1 MKVRLSLLT
10 RKVFALIIAT
20 SMSIPTNVFAS
31 EPEPQNYEEDSSIM
45 GLAQNET
52 TEDVKAAEIDST
64 KLVESKDY
72 LIDMKATL
80 DESLTKIDYEI
91 RLKRKNPLAEGED
104 KDLSLSLVAMPNIN
118 SLRLVS
124 ASAIDANKENDL
136 AVETSDDELNSLI
149 LKNKAHDEIIYKIS
163 ADIREAKD
171 GRNYD
176 LAIGLADD
184 NDEVLTYKLIA
195 KEEDL
200 DDGENTT
207 KTIKLEQSDA
217 NNLTATY
224 KEEGILGGIFA
235 KYDQIEWTDFL
246 ANDTDDVKELDY
258 KLNPD
263 QNQITDETKIRLDYY
278 KMGPEGFVIN
288 KEFSQEID
296 FAEKINFEIPKA
308 YLARLSLSTKVD
320 KKNTHIASYQLNNRE
335 IKNPIYIEGSEEE
348 NKEEG
353 EDPAPAPTENQ
364 TPAADKTPSEENDA
378 PASQAEKEDKK
389 DPSEE
394 EEDPADKLS
403 ALLLNRDSL
412 EARLKNESRLT
423 EAMAKTVDEITSRL
437 YAYDK
442 DQIYWEDL
450 LNYTKAI
457 AQRDKLEEADLR
469 EIIGDLIT
477 GLNKETYKV
486 ANINIDE
493 IIRFVYPQEKENP
506 ENQENKPEEPTNLE
520 KADKELK
527 EALADKSKGIEEI
540 QALLDSFEKKYKLTR
555 EDQEKL
561 MTANNDAIN
570 ALVEKDR
577 EENTRFNNLR
587 QLPQGNSDSF
597 EGKKFKLKTKMQ
609 VKATS
614 GWPIP
619 SGWYFDVNLGPYLK
633 EDKGQPLNDLYNN
646 GQLIATAQFMKLGN
660 DTVIR
665 YTYVRKV
672 TQPIDLNI
680 DQNLEF
686 DAKAIGNQNP
696 ITLNI
701 KVAPKN
707 NPVQNLYPITV
718 YKDTPSPV
726 TSEYVVKDEGE
737 TKSGTYPYQ
746 LDWRTTS
753 QKLKDNKGKVIDKLV
768 DLDKSRLTGAY
779 VEWDIEVDTDK
790 LVDPKNPLEF
800 NNLNLTV
807 FGSANQGLTNIY
819 YKASKNKDDLE
830 TTDGYIS
837 STNLGEL
844 LSQNS
849 QISKADLGQK
859 LVDNKPEGNKLY
871 IKVKA
876 TIDPDQVHETYS
888 IGFRLNPDK
897 NYIDGLLQDILN
909 KYNSIPTPLKW
920 LKGVKEA
927 RRFAEV
933 PFNLVETNIPATF
946 LGLTDRFTNERFY
959 YDNTRTIVANRK
971 SDTKVDWY
979 ALDLIRRGESQDP
992 ALDNPDFDRN
1002 NGKDKKTIRAK
1013 KVYYLPLKDGGYRR
1027 TTQAGDVV
1035 LQNGQYF
1042 PGTIVSYE
1050 YPNHSG
1056 KRDDTY
1062 NFRPNLKD
1070 KKKFNIDESYD
1081 YEGGRVN
1088 LFTEKI
1094 SAQDLAKGYIA
1105 YIESPYPIMRI
1116 NRNFDMVSCFNDR
1129 VNAPVYTGNTKIF
1142 LDKHEDV
1149 SGDYLLNRL
1158 NESIGNQSG
1167 TYSLKNYLAGNT
1179 YDGVSLNHNGDLS
1192 QGQAMEEL
1200 MKKIY
1205 FYGEEVKKEYSKD
1218 NNNQVMHRLIESSMY
1233 QRVIHHFTDGKSL
1246 EKDYFDAPSSYNVD
1260 EWKVPHTLSGTR
1272 QTYPKT
1278 GWDGSFEGK
1287 DDDRKTD
1294 QGLRKLKDNET
1305 QIGNYPPVQ
1314 STQYEM
1320 AQKLYNKVIASYREG
1335 NDWND
1340 DKADS
1345 VKLVFYS
1352 HTDEGK
1358 YQELI
1363 AGRVMAPI
1371 EIDKYKKGGEKL
1383 KDAKFRFTNID
1394 TGEKKEWTSTDDDK
1408 AHKLYL
1414 RPGKYKVQEM
1424 KAPKGYQKIQD
1435 FDIEVIR
1442 KEIHPDD
1449 GRYDAKKLPSI
1460 HVNDGF
1466 ETEVSIDQK
1475 TVPKDT
1481 DGKKPLVVLDEDNKI
1496 KVKVT
1501 NIEDNLGKLEFIK
1514 RNKFIKLDG
1523 AEFRLRKIE
1532 ASDLADAKNK
1542 FKDPSKLTYDSKY
1555 DKTEKG
1561 NIGEF
1566 KFDHIPAGFYVLEET
1581 KVPEGYEKAPLYLIE
1596 AKEITDAN
1604 QKKKV
1609 QVSFVQEYKE
1619 VANEKGE
1626 KEAKI
1631 EDANLE
1637 TEKAKRDGKT
1647 VDLPIIRNKTKKT
1660 EIKFRKVRT
1669 ENLGTDKE
1677 HLGLGDAKFR
1687 LMSLKMVDGDFYL
1700 EEAYTDNSKKTE
1712 PPRATVDGQQ
1722 AEGGGYITFKD
1733 LKVGEYLLEEL
1744 EAPKGYKKTNLY
1756 GWKLVV
1762 SLDKDGNFTHKLY
1775 EVPKAKAGENQD
1787 KIFNSNKLKEV
1798 EISNI
1803 IKGHEKVDAYQ
1814 IGNEARTI
1822 DIDFKKYKG
1831 KIVEKDGK
1839 TEVEATEVNEKL
1851 LGKDNKPVS
1860 FNLYNSD
1867 FYGAII
1873 GEKDEKGNFKPINKE
1888 PIIQDDKGIF
1898 HLGGLEFGGYYILRE
1913 TNPPKDY
1920 NKADDILL
1928 KVEAE
1933 AIANEGHMKV
1943 IVRDPNTNAK
1953 TDIHSVFKGV
1963 VDFLEKEQLG
1973 KFSIKKVG
1981 NAIGYTDKNG
1991 NPIRVGLRRAYF
2003 RLYTANENYEIE
2015 YKDKDKKYPKEYIQK
2030 VTPGVPIT
2038 KDDGKGGQTGK
2049 SPKEIEEEAP
2059 NQGIVTF
2066 DQLKPGHY
2074 VLEEFRGPA
2083 GYERDPNPWY
2093 ILVERDGTV
2102 KKYRDNPSKTRNP
2115 KQMDYSA
2122 HAPRYRMAGLD
2133 LSEPLQFNRLMAAPT
2148 ESYLQELE
2156 YDASSDDLN
2165 IKVWAS
2171 EVDTKNGKRT
2181 INFSISPKAK
2191 ASQETEEQIIGNKIQ
2206 LVFVIDRS
2214 KDASELTNKNNP
2226 SGPTLDKNINKLIT
2240 DIVDKAKKS
2249 NASIDA
2255 TFIQYDNATNSIVG
2269 GVNQDLLALDESISD
2284 TQPYTMTTPSNPNG
2298 ENVTIKDYLGKIGVK
2313 KRVANNIDGNDRLA
2327 KNRDTYY
2334 NQITNTNEAYDKRIF
2349 INISNFIST
2358 GAKTFR
2364 DKNEGNRIKYQ
2375 AAEIIWQFRN
2385 KAKPVHFDTWMS
2397 HIDLYSGLNSEYTN
2411 YMANNTANDPSGN
2424 ILSDH
2429 FKFFRNDDY
2438 NNNGRGQNVSKDF
2451 FDNNI
2456 LTDDNFIKER
2466 KIIEKPSDE
2475 YLVKDASL
2483 NATLRNQINL
2493 LETSAT
2499 IGSTNLDP
2507 ITSKSGTNDSIKL
2520 DNINLKKGETLDFSY
2535 TIDLKDTTEFDEVYP
2550 INASIKFVNDGKESS
2565 ISSVYPSTNSE
2576 ISTKKIKEDTPTPDP
2591 PTPDPGTQEGHK
2603 VNTSSTGGGSI
2614 SASPQNNVK
2623 PGTEVTITI
2632 TPNPGKKLAELLI
2645 NGDPAEVDGS
2655 TCTFEMPDRDV
2666 NVEASFI
2673 DENTPHPTGEMILKA
2688 NFIYSNQK
2696 DGIDN
2701 SKDEPKGSPG
2711 TVELFV
2717 NKRQGLVDNWVKVPN
2732 SKRDAP
2738 YKGTLEYKGL
2748 DLDSDYK
2755 LVYTRDTEIAGGWG
2769 SETVSEY
2776 RFDSRDVKENN
2787 TVIVNISNGNLTE
2800 IFNHDET
2807 GFRIPLRITKVNEN
2821 KAALTG
2827 SQFKARKLVNGERVP
2842 IYEKKEDGTYVD
2854 TGKTGFPK
2862 YYDEKFDGV
2871 SEATGKPGDNYFR
2884 ELTPGIYELEEIKTP
2899 DNTYR
2904 PPKDKNGNDMKWYFK
2919 VVINKEKVPR
2929 DANYMDITF
2938 DFEHTFSENDD
2949 FNIGITEAEKKELIG
2964 KTIKGFKK
2972 GDPDFARY
2980 IEEVKDDGRSDPARP
2995 DAPYKWIHDARV
3007 TNYKNKTKLNFFKKD
3022 KASYQNIG
3030 GAEFSLR
3037 KAKLDKDGKLVF
3049 ENNKPAYEKETT
3061 KGADGLDL
3069 TPEQLDSMRV
3079 QPYDEKEKFA
3089 KAISNDQLGV
3099 EFTNIGEGTYILEEI
3114 KPANGFKPTDSF
3126 LAITFTEDEKGS
3138 WKQEVKGYEKNEQG
3152 IYQEMSD
3159 TNKFFSKNTK
3169 GEFVSVN
3176 NEKAYIDL
3184 KFQKI
3189 EGKKAKVKEGDKI
3202 VEKEV
3207 PVESAD
3213 FKLTQVDK
3221 DGKKIE
3227 GGYEKTIYSY
3237 SNSNFEFRYLPIGR
3251 YKLQET
3257 RAITKFEKPDPWFF
3271 NVDQDSTTHKL
3282 KLVFE
3287 SDPDGKLDESIGFKT
3302 KQNGDP
3308 DYDDDGNLQDI
3319 KIRNYSKTNF
3329 SFKKFSS
3336 DLDDKGNKKP
3346 LKDAYF
3352 RLTKVR
3358 FSMDEKAKAYEYY
3371 GEDDNA
3377 TLKKYTNGK
3386 KVTEY
3391 TTEGN
3396 VQKFTYDNKEYK
3408 YDENNNLISVGGQ
3421 TPTEEDKKVKPDAI
3435 SNATGK
3441 YSALRRSQSSGKVDF
3456 QNLGEGIY
3464 QLEEVGIPEGY
3475 QSNTKQFK
3483 WIFKVEKTDDGL
3495 QIVRTYKDKDGKELN
3510 VEEEYFKKYEPTY
3523 YTDVYSKKFK
3533 DNSNVKGDGIK
3544 SPYEITNTKTT
3555 TDLKWKKIG
3564 STEKTNVITKDTKF
3578 VLLKT
3583 SDNPGDI
3590 DSDNKETVKKVISGQ
3605 SEFPPYQV
3613 ESDSGVFEIK
3623 DLAKGVYVL
3632 IETKAPDGYE
3642 IMTRKIVIKVYEDA
3656 KGVIKKAFYEVDQ
3669 NGNLVKE
3676 ATSFENLRTTNV
3688 NSQTIVDTKP
3698 EDTFYVINKP
3708 KEYFLLTKGYL
3719 DDKDKFTHITKGKLD
3734 LKLYPENK
3742 DDRNTYQTYSQSIN
3756 LDTDKEPNRNDP
3768 AYKFSIDGIRQ
3779 QMVEYKKGEITYI
3792 LEETSAPDGFVKT
3805 TNKYKIKFVYTNN
3818 KFYVKLM
3825 GVEVNGQVVNET
3837 DDKKPIPSEGLNIYN
3852 GDGETQSSIL
3862 HIVNTKAE
3870 VVFTKIGKYKVEE
3883 NGKLVDKETKLKD
3896 VEFYLEKQDPDDI
3909 QKENQGYYPLTANM
3923 EMIKPRKNDDGT
3935 TTYYYISKKTGEEV
3949 KVKNYDPE
3957 KITDPP
3963 VGIYK
3968 SDEDGKFKITNL
3980 TDGYYRVIEPKPAT
3994 DENGKDYMKVN
4005 GPIKTF
4011 KVVDGRVKIYTVDK
4025 DNKTIEKEVDGTSEA
4040 TVTHI
4045 INQKPGKGEFTLT
4058 KEDEDGGK
4066 LDGVEFT
4073 LYKTDGETQVGEKQ
4087 TTNSN
4092 GEIKFTGLPYGYYWL
4107 KETKTKDG
4115 FILDTKKKLIS
4126 LGGDKKWDV
4135 PGRKED
4141 VWKAIKFEGK
4151 QDELVSTADTPNKDT
4166 VYPNKAEGIFA
4177 KFNFKIDEKA
4187 DIKPGDYFTIKF
4199 SDNVDLDGINKN
4211 NSDKGQKGDQ
4221 YFDIIG
4227 PAGLLAKAEV
4237 NPDRRSITYI
4247 FTEYVKDYKPNS
4259 MSMFLQLFPNRRKVD
4274 HKQDIE
4280 VTADIGHNT
4289 DPTNPNYS
4297 NYHYSD
4303 SITIDYRGKNEKIG
4317 YNGYQNPDSDIS
4329 SYMLRLNPD
4338 GKTFTAILY
4347 LNPRNREMLGKTLSF
4362 TTDEDILVNDNLS
4375 VKTYIKNGAGSH
4387 PSSGNIDGWEDG
4399 DLPDSYDIYEED
4411 SDGKLKVRSDLSLIT
4426 DKGDEYNWYP
4436 TKTWTESLEV
4446 NPYYGYDYSQYDYN
4460 YGRYRYYKYVTKDN
4474 RDDKITRKIDIPTR
4488 YLNRKGD
4495 SKTATYVIEIK
4506 GELNKNAK
4514 SLKTRADETHYN
4526 YRTQNRTTYKDSY
4539 KSYFETWSQFFNPG
4553 ASGNVSKEIKLVNFK
4568 NKIEFAKVDGGVLSN
4583 VVDKT
4588 EENSQKLKDLGIG
4601 LPLKG
4606 AEFKLVKDGTD
4617 VDKSTRTSDDNGIFS
4632 WEGLA
4637 PGTYQVIETKSPDD
4651 TKYDLPKDAIS
4662 TFKVDENGNIVEIKN
4677 NKQILENY
4685 RKAEIKIRKT
4695 DQDGNTLDGAEFLLT
4710 ATGKQ
4715 KYTANIGTKQ
4725 ADNTILFDKLPAGT
4739 YTLTEEKAPQGYTK
4753 SKTVWNLEVTKD
4765 GKVKWT
4771 NSFDDTNDMKKVSV
4785 NTYSGDADK
4794 ENLKSEILGID
4805 TDSKT
4810 FRQKITIKARS
4821 SELEKARLILDS
4833 VNTDLILSQTNTKVR
4848 LVQASGDTII
4858 EPDNSS
4864 YTVEINNGNTP
4875 NLTLRIAPPY
4885 REEKKNNPVGS
4896 SSGNTSEEN
4905 KNDADAV
4912 REYILIV
4919 DMPYK
4924 DNARIGAKATYDV
4937 GQVDKETGKVTF
4949 GTEDIKT
4956 VLDKY
4961 VAKSSTLTPSA
4972 ETVNMKVYENKY
4984 LARDINLLITDI
4996 GNIKKPSIYFQKVDE
5011 TTKEALQGA
5020 EFELQQ
5026 KQKDGKYLPIK
5037 KDGTVV
5043 TPAGTTPTDKLI
5055 AKYGTDG
5062 KFSFENIPDG
5072 EYRVYE
5078 TKAPDGYSLMDRVA
5092 FRFKVEKGKIYE
5104 LDKHDDKVAAKLLKV
5119 NGEENSDK
5127 YRIKITNKKAE
5138 YPYTG
5143 GPGTW
5148 IGYTLAGLA
5157 VMLGGVFIYFK
5168 RQARLAQ

>member
-31 EPEPQNYEEDSSIM
+31 QPEPQSYEEDSSIM
-45 GLAQNET
+45 GLAQNKTKE
-52 TEDVKAAEIDST
+52 EIKPAEINSS
-64 KLVESKDY
+64 KQVETNTY
-72 LIDMKATL
+72 LIDMRATL
-80 DESLTKIDYEI
+80 DDSLTKIDYTI

-124 ASAIDANKENDL
+124 ASSKDADKESEL
-136 AVETSDDELNSLI
+136 AVDTSDDDLNSLI
-149 LKNKAHDEIIYKIS
+149 LKSKAHDEIIYKIS

-184 NDEVLTYKLIA
+184 NEEVLTYKLIA

-200 DDGENTT
+200 VEGDDTT
-207 KTIKLEQSDA
+207 KTIKLEESDA

-224 KEEGILGGIFA
+224 KQEGILGGIFA

-246 ANDTDDVKELDY
+246 ANDTDDVKEFDY
-258 KLNPD
+258 DINPD
-263 QNQITDETKIRLDYY
+263 QNQITDESKIRLDYY
-278 KMGPEGFVIN
+278 KMSSNGFVIN

-308 YLARLSLSTKVD
+308 YLARLSLSTRVD
-320 KKNTHIASYQLNNRE
+320 KKNTHIASYSLNNRE

-348 NKEEG
+348 NKEGE
-353 EDPAPAPTENQ
+353 EDPAPAPTEN
-364 TPAADKTPSEENDA
+364 PASAPDKAPSKANDDPANKEKEENDKE
-378 PASQAEKEDKK
+378 PSQ
-389 DPSEE
+389 SQEE
-394 EEDPADKLS
+394 EEPAEKLS
-403 ALLLNRDSL
+403 ALLLNKDSL

-423 EAMAKTVDEITSRL
+423 DAMAKTVDEITARL
-437 YAYDK
+437 YSYDK

-450 LNYTKAI
+450 LNFIKAI
-457 AQRDKLEEADLR
+457 AQRDKLEKTDLR
-469 EIIGDLIT
+469 EIIESLIT

-493 IIRFVYPQEKENP
+493 IIEFVYPQEKENP
-506 ENQENKPEEPTNLE
+506 ESPENKEEPTNLE

-540 QALLDSFEKKYKLTR
+540 QALLSSFEEKYKLSR

-561 MTANNDAIN
+561 MTANNDAIT
-570 ALVEKDR
+570 ALVAKDR
-577 EENTRFNNLR
+577 EENFRPNVLAD
-587 QLPQGNSDSF
+587 QSDSF
-597 EGKKFKLKTKMQ
+597 AGKKFNLKTTMQ
-609 VKATS
+609 VKAS
-614 GWPIP
+614 PAWPIP
-619 SGWYFDVNLGPYLK
+619 SGWYFDVNLGPYLR
-633 EDKGQPLNDLYNN
+633 EDWGQQLKDLSHPEL
-646 GQLIATAQFMKLGN
+646 GLVATARMLRIGN
-660 DTVIR
+660 NNVIR

-672 TQPIDLNI
+672 TKSIDLNI
-680 DQNLEF
+680 DQALEF
-686 DAKAIGNQNP
+686 DAKAIGDQNP

-718 YKDTPSPV
+718 YENTPSPV
-726 TSEYVVKDEGE
+726 TSEYVVKDEGQ
-737 TKSGTYPYQ
+737 TQSGTYPYQ

-753 QKLKDNKGKVIDKLV
+753 QKLKDNNGKVIDKLV
-768 DLDKSRLTGAY
+768 DLDKSKLTGAY

-790 LVDPKNPLEF
+790 LVDPNNELKF
-800 NNLNLTV
+800 DNLNLTV

-819 YKASKNKDDLE
+819 YKASKNPADLE
-830 TTDGYIS
+830 TTEGYIS

-849 QISKADLGQK
+849 QISKNDLGK
-859 LVDNKPEGNKLY
+859 KLY

-888 IGFRLNPDK
+888 IGFRINPDT
-897 NYIDGLLQDILN
+897 NYIDKLLKEYQDKLD
-909 KYNSIPTPLKW
+909 KIPTPIKW

-946 LGLTDRFTNERFY
+946 LGLTDRFTNEKFY
-959 YDNTRTIVANRK
+959 YDNTRTITAIRK
-971 SDTKVDWY
+971 SDAKVDWY
-979 ALDLIRRGESQDP
+979 ALDLIRRGESQNP

-1002 NGKDKKTIRAK
+1002 NGEAKRNIKAK

-1056 KRDDTY
+1056 GRDDTY
-1062 NFRPNLKD
+1062 NFRPDLKD

-1094 SAQDLAKGYIA
+1094 SDKDLATGYLA
-1105 YIESPYPIMRI
+1105 YTENPYPIMRI

-1129 VNAPVYTGNTKIF
+1129 VNAPVYTGNTKVF

-1149 SGDYLLNRL
+1149 SGDYLITRL
-1158 NESIGNQSG
+1158 NESHGRP
-1167 TYSLKNYLAGNT
+1167 TDDYSLKSYLGGAT

-1205 FYGEEVKKEYSKD
+1205 FYGEEVKKEYSKA
-1218 NNNQVMHRLIESSMY
+1218 NNNEEMHRLIESSMY
-1233 QRVIHHFTDGKSL
+1233 QRVIHHFTDGKDL
-1246 EKDYFDAPSSYNVD
+1246 KDDYFQAPSSYNID
-1260 EWKVPHTLSGTR
+1260 DWKVEHTLSGTR

-1278 GWDGSFEGK
+1278 GWDGSFAGS
-1287 DDDRKTD
+1287 DKTRRINNEP
-1294 QGLRKLKDNET
+1294 GAPRKLKDNET
-1305 QIGNYPPVQ
+1305 RIRNYPPVQ
-1314 STQYEM
+1314 STQYDM
-1320 AQKLYNKVIASYREG
+1320 AQALYKKVIASYKEG
-1335 NDWND
+1335 NDWNT

-1371 EIDKYKKGGEKL
+1371 EIDKYKKDGTKL
-1383 KDAKFRFTNID
+1383 ADAKFRFTNID
-1394 TGEKKEWTSTDDDK
+1394 TGEWKEWTSTDDDK

-1424 KAPKGYQKIQD
+1424 DAPKGYQKIQD

-1442 KEIHPDD
+1442 KEIYPDD
-1449 GRYDAKKLPSI
+1449 GRYDAKKLPRI

-1466 ETEVSIDQK
+1466 ETEVSIDQN

-1481 DGKKPLVVLDEDNKI
+1481 DGKTPLVVLDKDNKI

-1532 ASDLADAKNK
+1532 AKDLDDAKTK
-1542 FKDPSKLTYDSKY
+1542 FKDPSKLTYDPKY

-1566 KFDHIPAGFYVLEET
+1566 KFEQIPTGFYVLEET
-1581 KVPEGYEKAPLYLIE
+1581 KVPAGYEKAPLYLIE
-1596 AKEITDAN
+1596 AKEIRDASD
-1604 QKKKV
+1604 KKKV
-1609 QVSFVQEYKE
+1609 EVSFVQEYKE
-1619 VANEKGE
+1619 VTNEKGE

-1631 EDANLE
+1631 ADANLE
-1637 TEKAKRDGKT
+1637 KEKATRDGKT
-1647 VDLPIIRNKTKKT
+1647 VYLPIIRNKAKKT

-1669 ENLGTDKE
+1669 EHLGTDKE

-1700 EEAYTDNSKKTE
+1700 EEAYTDNSTKTT
-1712 PPRATVDGQQ
+1712 PPRDKVDGQQ

-1744 EAPKGYKKTNLY
+1744 EAPKGYKKTELY

-1762 SLDKDGNFTHKLY
+1762 SLDEKGNFTHKLY
-1775 EVPKAKAGENQD
+1775 EVPKAEAGENQD
-1787 KIFNSNKLKEV
+1787 KIFNSKDLRKV

-1814 IGNEARTI
+1814 IGNKSRTI
-1822 DIDFKKYKG
+1822 DIDFKKYTG
-1831 KIVEKDGK
+1831 KIVDKDGK
-1839 TEVEATEVNEKL
+1839 TEVEATEVNKKL
-1851 LGKDNKPVS
+1851 YGKDGKPVS

-1873 GEKDEKGNFKPINKE
+1873 GDKDSSGNFIPINKE
-1888 PIIQDDKGIF
+1888 PIIQDENGLF
-1898 HLGGLEFGGYYILRE
+1898 HLKDLEFGGYYILRE

-1953 TDIHSVFKGV
+1953 TDFHSVFKGV
-1963 VDFLEKEQLG
+1963 VDFLEDEKLG

-1981 NAIGYTDKNG
+1981 NAIGYTDDGK
-1991 NPIRVGLRRAYF
+1991 PIRVGLRRAYF
-2003 RLYTANENYEIE
+2003 RLYTADKNYNIL
-2015 YKDKDKKYPKEYIQK
+2015 KNGDYPKEYIQK
-2030 VTPGVPIT
+2030 VTPGDPIT
-2038 KDDGKGGQTGK
+2038 EDDGKGGQKGK
-2049 SPKEIEEEAP
+2049 DPDKLPP
-2059 NQGIVTF
+2059 NQGIITF
-2066 DQLKPGHY
+2066 DQLKPGYY

-2115 KQMDYSA
+2115 KQMDYSS

-2133 LSEPLQFNRLMAAPT
+2133 LFAPIQFNRLMAAPRSDGLEIGKEIIPKSVQAGNVEYTIENTKNAQLYGGT
-2148 ESYLQELE
+2148 EVTTSVKELGGGVFE
-2156 YDASSDDLN
+2156 VKIDLKN
-2165 IKVWAS
+2165 KS
-2171 EVDTKNGKRT
+2171 ERYFDTKPYFDFTFNDDFNFKANSTLSWYGDISNAPTTRWHTAYNPDTKKIGIESGKPAIKKGQT
-2181 INFSISPKAK
+2181 YSIKFEVQAK
-2191 ASQETEEQIIGNKIQ
+2191 SDLVTGVYDIIGNITYKH
-2206 LVFVIDRS
+2206 DS
-2214 KDASELTNKNNP
+2214 NKN
-2226 SGPTLDKNINKLIT
+2226 TT
-2240 DIVDKAKKS
+2240 TQT
-2249 NASIDA
+2249 IDPPR
-2255 TFIQYDNATNSIVG
+2255 IRVKTNEPVISYREG
-2269 GVNQDLLALDESISD
+2269 YEDEII
-2284 TQPYTMTTPSNPNG
+2284 PMTTETRNDPNLEIG
-2298 ENVTIKDYLGKIGVK
+2298 ETRTEPGHNGK
-2313 KRVANNIDGNDRLA
+2313 KRTYYKYEQINGNDTGKKEIDTA
-2327 KNRDTYY
+2327 KGN
-2334 NQITNTNEAYDKRIF
+2334 NGVEIITNMKP
-2349 INISNFIST
+2349 
-2358 GAKTFR
+2358 
-2364 DKNEGNRIKYQ
+2364 
-2375 AAEIIWQFRN
+2375 EII
-2385 KAKPVHFDTWMS
+2385 
-2397 HIDLYSGLNSEYTN
+2397 
-2411 YMANNTANDPSGN
+2411 
-2424 ILSDH
+2424 
-2429 FKFFRNDDY
+2429 Y
-2438 NNNGRGQNVSKDF
+2438 N
-2451 FDNNI
+2451 
-2456 LTDDNFIKER
+2456 
-2466 KIIEKPSDE
+2466 
-2475 YLVKDASL
+2475 
-2483 NATLRNQINL
+2483 
-2493 LETSAT
+2493 
-2499 IGSTNLDP
+2499 
-2507 ITSKSGTNDSIKL
+2507 GTKQ
-2520 DNINLKKGETLDFSY
+2520 
-2535 TIDLKDTTEFDEVYP
+2535 
-2550 INASIKFVNDGKESS
+2550 
-2565 ISSVYPSTNSE
+2565 
-2576 ISTKKIKEDTPTPDP
+2576 
-2591 PTPDPGTQEGHK
+2591 DPGTQEGHK
-2603 VNTSSTGGGSI
+2603 VITSSTGGGTI
-2614 SASPQNNVK
+2614 SASPENNVK

-2632 TPNPGKKLAELLI
+2632 TPDPGKKLSELLI
-2645 NGDPAEVDGS
+2645 DNYKAEVDGNTANFTMS
-2655 TCTFEMPDRDV
+2655 DQDVEVKATFV
-2666 NVEASFI
+2666 
-2673 DENTPHPTGEMILKA
+2673 DENVNPLPTGDMILKA
-2688 NFIYSNQK
+2688 NFTYSNQK
-2696 DGIDN
+2696 AGIDD
-2701 SKDEPKGSPG
+2701 SKSVPEGSPG
-2711 TVELFV
+2711 TVELYI
-2717 NKRQGLVDNWVKVPN
+2717 NQRQGLVDNWVKVPE
-2732 SKRDAP
+2732 SERDAP
-2738 YKGTLEYKGL
+2738 YKGTLEYTGL
-2748 DLDSDYK
+2748 SLDYDYK
-2755 LVYTRDTEIAGGWG
+2755 LVYTRKTEIAGGWG
-2769 SETVSEY
+2769 SETVSEIL
-2776 RFDSRDVKENN
+2776 FNSTEADKNN
-2787 TVIVNISNGNLTE
+2787 TITVNISNGNLTE

-2842 IYEKKEDGTYVD
+2842 IYEKNEDGTYTD

-2904 PPKDKNGNDMKWYFK
+2904 PPKDKNGNPMKWYFK

-2938 DFEHTFSENDD
+2938 DFEHTFKETDD
-2949 FNIGITEAEKKELIG
+2949 FNIGITEAEKKALIG

-3037 KAKLDKDGKLVF
+3037 KAKLKDGNLVF
-3049 ENNKPAYEKETT
+3049 NMITGNPEYEPEPTT
-3061 KGADGLDL
+3061 DANGDPL
-3069 TPEQLDSMRV
+3069 TDEQKDEMRV
-3079 QPYDEKEKFA
+3079 QPYDKEKNFA
-3089 KAISNDQLGV
+3089 KAVSNDQLGV
-3099 EFTNIGEGTYILEEI
+3099 EFTNIGQGTYILEEI
-3114 KPANGFKPTDSF
+3114 KPADGYKPTDSF

-3138 WKQEVKGYEKNEQG
+3138 WKQEVKGYEKDENG
-3152 IYQEMSD
+3152 KYKEMTD

-3176 NEKAYIDL
+3176 NEKNYIDL

-3189 EGKKAKVKEGDKI
+3189 EGKKGADGKDI
-3202 VEKEV
+3202 

-3221 DGKKIE
+3221 DGKKKE

-3237 SNSNFEFRYLPIGR
+3237 SNSVFEFKYLPVGR

-3257 RAITKFEKPDPWFF
+3257 RAISKFEKPDPWFF
-3271 NVDQDSTTHKL
+3271 NVVQDEKTYKL
-3282 KLVFE
+3282 KIVFE
-3287 SDPDGKLDESIGFKT
+3287 NDPDGTLDKSIGFKT
-3302 KQNGDP
+3302 KQNGEP
-3308 DYDDDGNLQDI
+3308 DYDKDGNYQDI

-3329 SFKKFSS
+3329 SFMKFRNETDKDGKK
-3336 DLDDKGNKKP
+3336 LP

-3358 FSMDEKAKAYEYY
+3358 FSMDEKAKSYEYY
-3371 GEDDNA
+3371 GEANNA
-3377 TLKKYTNGK
+3377 VLKKYNNGK
-3386 KVTEY
+3386 RVTEY
-3391 TTEGN
+3391 YDTGK
-3396 VQKFTYDNKEYK
+3396 VSKFTLNGKVYEFDKYGNLTKVNGNEPSQADKDDIENKR
-3408 YDENNNLISVGGQ
+3408 
-3421 TPTEEDKKVKPDAI
+3421 VKPDAI

-3510 VEEEYFKKYEPTY
+3510 VEEEYFKKYDNDY
-3523 YTDVYSKKFK
+3523 YTNFYSKYNFK
-3533 DNSNVKGDGIK
+3533 TESNITGDGK
-3544 SPYEITNTKTT
+3544 DKPYEITNTKTT

-3564 STEKTNVITKDTKF
+3564 GRNTSNVIKKDTKF

-3583 SDNPGDI
+3583 SNDPKDL
-3590 DSDNKETVKKVISGQ
+3590 DSAKSGQ
-3605 SEFPPYQV
+3605 SEFPPFQV
-3613 ESDSGVFEIK
+3613 ESEDGNFEIK
-3623 DLAKGVYVL
+3623 NLAKGVYL
-3632 IETKAPDGYE
+3632 LKETKAPDGYE
-3642 IMTRKIVIKVYEDA
+3642 IMDRQIGIKVYEDE
-3656 KGVIKKAFYEVDQ
+3656 KGALQKEYFEIKLNKEGNKELVQGAGDFQ
-3669 NGNLVKE
+3669 NLLNRN
-3676 ATSFENLRTTNV
+3676 AQN
-3688 NSQTIVDTKP
+3688 P
-3698 EDTFYVINKP
+3698 ETHVEKDGTFYVINKSKP
-3708 KEYFLLTKGYL
+3708 YFFYLRKGFMEEGKF
-3719 DDKDKFTHITKGKLD
+3719 KDITKGKLRI
-3734 LKLYPENK
+3734 KISK
-3742 DDRNTYQTYSQSIN
+3742 
-3756 LDTDKEPNRNDP
+3756 DP
-3768 AYKFSIDGIRQ
+3768 ADKTNTDTKVYEQEIDLSDAGSYRIDLPNDIQ
-3779 QMVEYKKGEITYI
+3779 LGKDYI
-3792 LEETSAPDGFVKT
+3792 LEEVESPDGYAKTKYRYRLSFSYLQTDQKFVATLKAVLKEVKKEDGSKDWIPL
-3805 TNKYKIKFVYTNN
+3805 TNKEGKNISDSNQLIAGGQSINSGFSFRIVNN
-3818 KFYVKLM
+3818 K
-3825 GVEVNGQVVNET
+3825 T
-3837 DDKKPIPSEGLNIYN
+3837 
-3852 GDGETQSSIL
+3852 
-3862 HIVNTKAE
+3862 E
-3870 VVFTKIGKYKVEE
+3870 VVFTKVGKEKVKGED
-3883 NGKLVDKETKLKD
+3883 GKLKDKETPLKD

-3957 KITDPP
+3957 KITNPP

-3968 SDEDGKFKITNL
+3968 SDDKGKFKITNL
-3980 TDGYYRVIEPKPAT
+3980 TDGYYRVIEPKPAK
-3994 DENGKDYMKVN
+3994 DENGKEYMKVN

-4011 KVVDGRVKIYTVDK
+4011 KVVDGRVKIYKKGKESTDK
-4025 DNKTIEKEVDGTSEA
+4025 PIEAEVDGTSEA

-4058 KEDEDGGK
+4058 KEDENGGA

-4073 LYKTDGETQVGEKQ
+4073 LYKTDGETQVGETQ
-4087 TTNSN
+4087 TTGSD
-4092 GEIKFTGLPYGYYWL
+4092 GTIKFTGLPYGYYWL

-4115 FILDTKKKLIS
+4115 YILDTKKKLIA
-4126 LGGDKKWDV
+4126 LGGDKEWKTPDK
-4135 PGRKED
+4135 RED
-4141 VWKAIKFEGK
+4141 VWKSIKFEGT

-4177 KFNFKIDEKA
+4177 KYKFKIDEKA

-4199 SDNVDLDGINKN
+4199 SNNVDLDGINKDN
-4211 NSDKGQKGDQ
+4211 TDKGQKGDE
-4221 YFDIIG
+4221 YFNIIG
-4227 PAGLLAKAEV
+4227 PAGLLAKAKV
-4237 NPDRRSITYI
+4237 NDDRRSITYT
-4247 FTEYVKDYKPNS
+4247 FTEYVKDYKPDA

-4274 HKQDIE
+4274 HKQDIK
-4280 VTADIGHNT
+4280 VTADIGKNI
-4289 DPTNPNYS
+4289 DTNS
-4297 NYHYSD
+4297 SDYHYSD
-4303 SITIDYRGKNEKIG
+4303 SINIDYRGYNDKG
-4317 YNGYQNPDSDIS
+4317 RYNGYQNPTSDIS
-4329 SYMLRLNPD
+4329 SYMLRLDPEH
-4338 GKTFTAILY
+4338 KTFTAIVYYNPWNKY
-4347 LNPRNREMLGKTLSF
+4347 LTNKNITF
-4362 TTDEDILVNDNLS
+4362 TADEDILVNENLS
-4375 VKTYIKNGAGSH
+4375 VKTYIKTGDGSH
-4387 PSSGNIDGWEDG
+4387 PTTRFGGGWQEG
-4399 DLPDSYDIYEED
+4399 DLPDSYYIYEKD
-4411 SDGKLKVRSDLSLIT
+4411 KDGNLKVRSDLSPIT
-4426 DKGDEYNWYP
+4426 DQGDEYNWYP
-4436 TKTWTESLEV
+4436 TKTWTEKVEV
-4446 NPYYGYDYSQYDYN
+4446 NGNNGYDEWSYDYN

-4474 RDDKITRKIDIPTR
+4474 RDAKITRKIAIPYR
-4488 YLNRKGD
+4488 YLNRQDD

-4506 GELNKNAK
+4506 GQLAGDNVK
-4514 SLKTRADETHYN
+4514 SLKTSAD
-4526 YRTQNRTTYKDSY
+4526 YKDHNVSTLRSNGY
-4539 KSYFETWSQFFNPG
+4539 YYYENTYTGNFETWSQFFNPG

-4568 NKIEFAKVDGGVLSN
+4568 NKVEFAKVDGGVISN
-4583 VVDKT
+4583 VVDK
-4588 EENSQKLKDLGIG
+4588 EAENPNTLKDLGIG
-4601 LPLKG
+4601 NPLKG
-4606 AEFKLVKDGTD
+4606 AEFKLVKDKTD
-4617 VDKSTRTSDDNGIFS
+4617 VADSKRTSDQDGIFS

-4662 TFKVDENGNIVEIKN
+4662 SFKVDEDGNIVEVKN
-4677 NKQILENY
+4677 NKQILENN
-4685 RKAEIKIRKT
+4685 RKAQIKIRKT
-4695 DQDGNTLDGAEFLLT
+4695 DQDGKALNGAKFLLT
-4710 ATGKQ
+4710 PTSGQEDPSNPNSSFPALTKPDTDNESEAVFTNLVAGK
-4715 KYTANIGTKQ
+4715 
-4725 ADNTILFDKLPAGT
+4725 
-4739 YTLTEEKAPQGYTK
+4739 YTLTEEKAPDGYTK
-4753 SKTVWNLEVTKD
+4753 SEQKWEIEVTKD
-4765 GKVKWT
+4765 GKVKWL
-4771 NSFDDTNDMKKVSV
+4771 NSFDDTEDKMKAVSGI
-4785 NTYSGDADK
+4785 TYSGDDDK

-4805 TDSKT
+4805 KYSKT
-4810 FRQKITIKARS
+4810 FRQKITIKARPS
-4821 SELEKARLILDS
+4821 DLEKARLILDS
-4833 VNTDLILSQTNTKVR
+4833 VSTDLKLSQTSTKVR

-4864 YTVEINNGNTP
+4864 YTVEINNGNIP
-4875 NLTLRIAPPY
+4875 NLTLRINPPY

-4896 SSGNTSEEN
+4896 SQGQSEEQTQT
-4905 KNDADAV
+4905 DADKE
-4912 REYILIV
+4912 REYIFIV

-4924 DNARIGAKATYDV
+4924 DDTRIGAKATYDV

-4949 GTEDIKT
+4949 GDNDMKTE
-4956 VLDKY
+4956 LDKY
-4961 VAKSSTLTPSA
+4961 VEKSSSVKPT
-4972 ETVNMKVYENKY
+4972 EKTVDMTAYENKY
-4984 LARDINLLITDI
+4984 LARDINLITTDI
-4996 GNIKKPSIYFQKVDE
+4996 GNIKKPSIHFIKVDE
-5011 TTKEALQGA
+5011 KTEKALVGA
-5020 EFELQQ
+5020 EFELQK
-5026 KQKDGKYLPIK
+5026 KQTDGTYQPIK
-5037 KDGTVV
+5037 KDGNVV
-5043 TPAGTTPTDKLI
+5043 TPAGTTPEDKWI
-5055 AKYGTDG
+5055 ATSDGEG
-5062 KFSFENIPDG
+5062 KFSFTDLADG
-5072 EYRVYE
+5072 EYLVYE
-5078 TKAPDGYSLMDRVA
+5078 TKSPSGYSLLKKDAYYIKVA
-5092 FRFKVEKGKIYE
+5092 KGKIYGKLKE
-5104 LDKHDDKVAAKLLKV
+5104 TDDYKEITDNTVKTP
-5119 NGEENSDK
+5119 
-5127 YRIKITNKKAE
+5127 IQITNKKAE

-5148 IGYTLAGLA
+5148 IGFTLAGLA

>member
-1 MKVRLSLLT
+1 MKARLSLLT

-31 EPEPQNYEEDSSIM
+31 EPGPETYEEDSSIM

-52 TEDVKAAEIDST
+52 TEEIKPAEIDSS
-64 KLVESKDY
+64 KQVETSSY
-72 LIDMKATL
+72 LIDIRATV
-80 DESLTKIDYEI
+80 DESLTKIDYTI

-104 KDLSLSLVAMPNIN
+104 KDFSLSLVAMPNIN

-124 ASAIDANKENDL
+124 ASAIDADEERDL
-136 AVETSDDELNSLI
+136 AADTSDNDLNSLI
-149 LKNKAHDEIIYKIS
+149 LKNKAHDEIIYNIS
-163 ADIREAKD
+163 ADIRKAKN
-171 GRNYD
+171 GRTYD
-176 LAIGLADD
+176 LALGLAEDTE
-184 NDEVLTYKLIA
+184 EVIAYKLKA

-200 DDGENTT
+200 ESGIAI
-207 KTIKLEQSDA
+207 KTIKLVENDA
-217 NNLTATY
+217 RNLEATY
-224 KEEGILGGIFA
+224 RQGGILGGILA
-235 KYDQIEWTDFL
+235 KNDYLDWTDFI
-246 ANDTDDVKELDY
+246 ANDTDDVKEIDY
-258 KLNPD
+258 DLKPD
-263 QNQITDETKIRLDYY
+263 ANQITDETKIRLDYY
-278 KMGPEGFVIN
+278 KPSPNGFVIN

-296 FAEKINFEIPKA
+296 FAGKIKFEIPRA
-308 YLARLSLSTKVD
+308 YLAKLSLTTKVD
-320 KKNTHIASYQLNNRE
+320 KKNTNVKAYKLNNRE
-335 IKNPIYIEGSEEE
+335 IKNPIYIEGSEKEKKEGEEDPAPEAQKEDQPQEESPEDKQADQATEENKANPEEKPHEEGQANPENKAPEETEPKPEEKDQEKEAKPEEKSPKAKKEE
-348 NKEEG
+348 NKEDPKK
-353 EDPAPAPTENQ
+353 EDPA
-364 TPAADKTPSEENDA
+364 
-378 PASQAEKEDKK
+378 EKI
-389 DPSEE
+389 SGL
-394 EEDPADKLS
+394 A
-403 ALLLNRDSL
+403 LNRDSL
-412 EARLKNESRLT
+412 EAKLKEEARLT
-423 EAMAKTVDEITSRL
+423 EEIKTSLDEITARL
-437 YAYDK
+437 DAYDK
-442 DQIYWEDL
+442 DQITWEDL
-450 LNYTKAI
+450 LNYTKALS
-457 AQRDKLEEADLR
+457 QRDKLTEADLR
-469 EIIGDLIT
+469 EIIGDLIA
-477 GLNKETYKV
+477 GLNKETYKS

-493 IIRFVYPQEKENP
+493 IIKFVYPAEAENP
-506 ENQENKPEEPTNLE
+506 ENENKEKEPSDLE

-540 QALLDSFEKKYKLTR
+540 QALLSSFEEKYNLSR

-561 MTANNDAIN
+561 MAANNDAIN

-577 EENTRFNNLR
+577 KENFRPLNLR
-587 QLPQGNSDSF
+587 KEESKSF
-597 EGKKFKLKTKMQ
+597 AGKKFHLNTVMK
-609 VKATS
+609 VKAS
-614 GWPIP
+614 QAWPIP

-633 EDKGQPLNDLYNN
+633 EDPGQLLNDLYHN
-646 GQLIATAQFMKLGN
+646 GQLIATAQMLKIGK
-660 DTVIR
+660 DKVIR

-672 TQPIDLNI
+672 TKSIDLNI

-686 DAKAIGNQNP
+686 DAYEIGNQDQ
-696 ITLNI
+696 ITVKI

-707 NPVQNLYPITV
+707 NPVQTMPDIV
-718 YKDTPSPV
+718 VKRDQDSPV
-726 TSEYVVKDEGE
+726 ESSFEIKDEGE

-753 QKLKDNKGKVIDKLV
+753 QKLKDNEGKVIDKLV
-768 DLDKSRLTGAY
+768 DLDKSKLTGAY

-790 LVDPKNPLEF
+790 LVDPNNKLDF

-819 YKASKNKDDLE
+819 YKASKNKDALD

-837 STNLGEL
+837 STNLGEIF
-844 LSQNS
+844 SQNS
-849 QISKADLGQK
+849 QISKNDLG
-859 LVDNKPEGNKLY
+859 DKLY

-888 IGFRLNPDK
+888 IGFRINPDN
-897 NYIDGLLQDILN
+897 NYIKGMLDDILK

-920 LKGVKEA
+920 IKGVEGA

-959 YDNTRTIVANRK
+959 YDNTRTITANRK
-971 SDTKVDWY
+971 SDSRVDWY
-979 ALDLIRRGESQDP
+979 ALDLIRRGETQDP
-992 ALDNPDFDRN
+992 ALDNPDFDKN
-1002 NGKDKKTIRAK
+1002 NGKGKKTIRPK
-1013 KVYYLPLKDGGYRR
+1013 KVYYLPLKNGGYRR

-1050 YPNHSG
+1050 YPNQTG
-1056 KRDDTY
+1056 ARDDSY
-1062 NFRPNLKD
+1062 NFRADLKD

-1094 SAQDLAKGYIA
+1094 SNADLANGYIA

-1142 LDKHEDV
+1142 LDIHEDV

-1167 TYSLKNYLAGNT
+1167 SYSLKNYLTKNVPYEQGVYLNNGNKT
-1179 YDGVSLNHNGDLS
+1179 

-1205 FYGEEVKKEYSKD
+1205 FYGEEVKKEYAASH
-1218 NNNQVMHRLIESSMY
+1218 NNKEMHRLIESSMY

-1287 DDDRKTD
+1287 DDSRKTP

-1371 EIDKYKKGGEKL
+1371 EIDKYKKDGTKL

-1394 TGEKKEWTSTDDDK
+1394 TGEWKEWTSTDDDNP
-1408 AHKLYL
+1408 HKLYL
-1414 RPGKYKVQEM
+1414 RPGKYKVQEV
-1424 KAPKGYQKIQD
+1424 KTPQGFEKIKD

-1442 KEIHPDD
+1442 KEIYPDN
-1449 GRYDAKKLPSI
+1449 GSYDAKKLPKI

-1481 DGKKPLVVLDEDNKI
+1481 DGETPLVVLDKDNKI

-1532 ASDLADAKNK
+1532 ASDLNDAKTK
-1542 FKDPSKLTYDSKY
+1542 FKDPSKLTYDPKY

-1566 KFDHIPAGFYVLEET
+1566 KFDQIPAGFYVLEET

-1596 AKEITDAN
+1596 AKEITEAN

-1619 VANEKGE
+1619 VTNEKGE

-1637 TEKAKRDGKT
+1637 TEKATRDKKL

-1733 LKVGEYLLEEL
+1733 LKVGVYLLEEL
-1744 EAPKGYKKTNLY
+1744 EAPKGYKKTDLY

-1762 SLDKDGNFTHKLY
+1762 SLDEKGNFTHKLY
-1775 EVPKAKAGENQD
+1775 EVPKAKQGENQD
-1787 KIFNSNKLKEV
+1787 EIFNSKDLREV
-1798 EISNI
+1798 KISNI

-1814 IGNEARTI
+1814 IGNDARTI

-1831 KIVEKDGK
+1831 KIVENNGK

-1851 LGKDNKPVS
+1851 LGKNNKPVS

-1888 PIIQDDKGIF
+1888 PIIQDDKGLF
-1898 HLGGLEFGGYYILRE
+1898 HLKGLEFGGYYILRE

-1933 AIANEGHMKV
+1933 AIANEGQMKV

-1953 TDIHSVFKGV
+1953 TDFHSVFKGV
-1963 VDFLEKEQLG
+1963 VDFPEDEKLG

-1981 NAIGYTDKNG
+1981 NAIGYTENG
-1991 NPIRVGLRRAYF
+1991 KPIRVGLRRAYF
-2003 RLYTANENYEIE
+2003 RLYTANEDYEIE

-2049 SPKEIEEEAP
+2049 SPEEIEKEAP

-2066 DQLKPGHY
+2066 DQLKPGYY

-2133 LSEPLQFNRLMAAPT
+2133 LSAPLQFNRLMSPQK
-2148 ESYLQELE
+2148 EPFLQKLE
-2156 YDASSDDLN
+2156 YDASTDDLN
-2165 IKVWAS
+2165 INVRAS
-2171 EVDTKNGKRT
+2171 EVDTTDGSRT
-2181 INFSISPKAK
+2181 IDLSISPKAK
-2191 ASQETEEQIIGNKIQ
+2191 GSQETEEQIIGNKIQ

-2214 KDASELTNKNNP
+2214 KDVSELTNKNNP
-2226 SGPTLDKNINKLIT
+2226 NGPTLDKNINKLIT

-2249 NASIDA
+2249 NASVDA
-2255 TFIQYDNATNSIVG
+2255 TFIQYDNAKNSIVD
-2269 GVNQDLLALDESISD
+2269 GVNQDLLALDQSISN
-2284 TQPYTMTTPSNPNG
+2284 TQTYTMTTPSNPNG
-2298 ENVTIKDYLGKIGVK
+2298 ENVTIKDYLGKIEVQ
-2313 KRVANNIDGNDRLA
+2313 KRVTNNIDGNDRLA

-2334 NQITNTNEAYDKRIF
+2334 KQIINTNKSYDKRIF
-2349 INISNFIST
+2349 IDISNFIST
-2358 GAKTFR
+2358 GAKTFH
-2364 DKNEGNRIKYQ
+2364 DKNDGNRKKFQ
-2375 AAEIIWQFRN
+2375 AGEIIWPFRN
-2385 KAKPVHFDTWMS
+2385 KNNPVHFDTWMA
-2397 HIDLYSGLNSEYTN
+2397 HIDFYSALNSEYTE
-2411 YMANNTANDPSGN
+2411 YMPNNTANGPSGN

-2483 NATLRNQINL
+2483 NVTLRNQINL

-2507 ITSKSGTNDSIKL
+2507 ITSKTGTNDSIKL

-2535 TIDLKDTTEFDEVYP
+2535 KINLKDSTEFDEVYP
-2550 INASIKFVNDGKESS
+2550 INASIKFVNDGKESL
-2565 ISSVYPSTNSE
+2565 ISSVDPSTNLE

-2591 PTPDPGTQEGHK
+2591 PTPDPGTQEGHN
-2603 VNTSSTGGGSI
+2603 VITSSRGGGSI
-2614 SASPQNNVK
+2614 SASPQTGVK
-2623 PGTEVTITI
+2623 PKTEVTIKI
-2632 TPNPGKKLAELLI
+2632 TPESGKKISQLLI
-2645 NGDPAEVDGS
+2645 DGYPAEVNGN
-2655 TCTFEMPDRDV
+2655 TAIFEMPDHDV
-2666 NVEASFI
+2666 NVVATFV
-2673 DENTPHPTGEMILKA
+2673 DENVNPQPTGDMIIKA
-2688 NFIYSNQK
+2688 NFTYSNQK
-2696 DGIDN
+2696 AGIDD
-2701 SKDEPKGSPG
+2701 SKDVPEGSPG
-2711 TVELFV
+2711 TVELYV
-2717 NKRQGLVDNWVKVPN
+2717 NKKQGLVDNWVKVG
-2732 SKRDAP
+2732 SDRDAP
-2738 YKGTLEYKGL
+2738 YKGTLEYTGL
-2748 DLDSDYK
+2748 SLDYDYK
-2755 LVYTRDTEIAGGWG
+2755 LVYTRSTEIAGGWG
-2769 SETVSEY
+2769 SETVSEILI
-2776 RFDSRDVKENN
+2776 DSTKVDENN
-2787 TVIVNISNGNLTE
+2787 TVTVNISNGNLTE

-2842 IYEKKEDGTYVD
+2842 IYEKNKDGTYTD

-2904 PPKDKNGNDMKWYFK
+2904 PPKDKNGNNMKWYFK

-2938 DFEHTFSENDD
+2938 DFEHTFSEKDD
-2949 FNIGITEAEKKELIG
+2949 FNIGITEAEKKKLIG
-2964 KTIKGFKK
+2964 TTIKGFKK

-3022 KASYQNIG
+3022 KASYQNIK

-3037 KAKLDKDGKLVF
+3037 KAKLKDGKLVF
-3049 ENNKPAYEKETT
+3049 GTDGKPEYETEPTT
-3061 KGADGLDL
+3061 DSKGEPL
-3069 TPEQLDSMRV
+3069 TKEQLDAMRV

-3114 KPANGFKPTDSF
+3114 KPADGFKPTDSF

-3138 WKQEVKGYEKNEQG
+3138 WKQEIKGYEKDENG
-3152 IYQEMSD
+3152 SYKEMTD
-3159 TNKFFSKNTK
+3159 PNTNKFFSQNAN
-3169 GEFVSVN
+3169 GELVSIK

-3189 EGKKAKVKEGDKI
+3189 EGKKGAKGEDIK
-3202 VEKEV
+3202 
-3207 PVESAD
+3207 VESAD

-3237 SNSNFEFRYLPIGR
+3237 SNSNFEFKYLPRGR

-3271 NVDQDSTTHKL
+3271 NVVQDKETHKL
-3282 KLVFE
+3282 RIEFE
-3287 SDPDGKLDESIGFKT
+3287 NDPDGTLDKSIGFKT
-3302 KQNGDP
+3302 KQNGEP
-3308 DYDDDGNLQDI
+3308 DYDKDGNYQDL

-3329 SFKKFSS
+3329 SFMKFRNET
-3336 DLDDKGNKKP
+3336 DKDGNKLP

-3358 FSMDEKAKAYEYY
+3358 FSMDEKAKSYEYHNEKD
-3371 GEDDNA
+3371 GA
-3377 TLKKYTNGK
+3377 GLKKYVHGK

-3391 TTEGN
+3391 DPKGN
-3396 VQKFTYDNKEYK
+3396 VEKFTYDNKEYK
-3408 YDENNNLISVGGQ
+3408 YDENKNLISVGGQ
-3421 TPTEEDKKVKPDAI
+3421 RPTEEDKKVKPDAI

-3441 YSALRRSQSSGKVDF
+3441 YSSLRRSQSSGRVDF

-3495 QIVRTYKDKDGKELN
+3495 QIVRTYQDKDGKSHD
-3510 VEEEYFKKYEPTY
+3510 VEEEYFKKYDPDY
-3523 YTDVYSKKFK
+3523 YKKYVDNKFNK
-3533 DNSNVKGDGIK
+3533 NSNIEGDGNTN
-3544 SPYEITNTKTT
+3544 PYEITNTKTT

-3564 STEKTNVITKDTKF
+3564 GRNTSNVIKKDTKF

-3583 SDNPGDI
+3583 SNDPNNL
-3590 DSDNKETVKKVISGQ
+3590 DSAKSGQ
-3605 SEFPPYQV
+3605 SEFPPFQV
-3613 ESDSGVFEIK
+3613 ESEDGNFEIK
-3623 DLAKGVYVL
+3623 NLAKGVYL
-3632 IETKAPDGYE
+3632 LKETKAPDGYE
-3642 IMTRKIVIKVYEDA
+3642 IMDRQIGIKVYEDEEGA
-3656 KGVIKKAFYEVDQ
+3656 LQKEYFEIKLNKE
-3669 NGNLVKE
+3669 GNKELVK
-3676 ATSFENLRTTNV
+3676 SPGDFQNLLNRNAQNPETH
-3688 NSQTIVDTKP
+3688 VDK
-3698 EDTFYVINKP
+3698 DGTFYVINKSKP
-3708 KEYFLLTKGYL
+3708 YFFYLRKGFMEEGKF
-3719 DDKDKFTHITKGKLD
+3719 KDITKGKLRI
-3734 LKLYPENK
+3734 KISK
-3742 DDRNTYQTYSQSIN
+3742 
-3756 LDTDKEPNRNDP
+3756 DP
-3768 AYKFSIDGIRQ
+3768 ADKTNTDTKVYEQEIDLSDAGSYRIDLSNDIQ
-3779 QMVEYKKGEITYI
+3779 LGKDYI
-3792 LEETSAPDGFVKT
+3792 LEEVESPDGYAKTKYGYRLSFSYLQTDQKFVATLKAVLKEVKKEDGSKDWVPL
-3805 TNKYKIKFVYTNN
+3805 TNKDGKNISDSNQLIAGGQNIGPGFDFRIVNN
-3818 KFYVKLM
+3818 K
-3825 GVEVNGQVVNET
+3825 T
-3837 DDKKPIPSEGLNIYN
+3837 
-3852 GDGETQSSIL
+3852 
-3862 HIVNTKAE
+3862 E
-3870 VVFTKIGKYKVEE
+3870 VVFTKVGKEKVKGED
-3883 NGKLVDKETKLKD
+3883 GKLKDKETPLSG

-3909 QKENQGYYPLTANM
+3909 HKENQGYYPLTKDM
-3923 EMIKPRKNDDGT
+3923 KYIKSEVGRDKLT
-3935 TTYYYISKKTGEEV
+3935 HYYIEEEDGKKTWLTGPLGNEEV
-3949 KVKNYDPE
+3949 TPE
-3957 KITDPP
+3957 THR
-3963 VGIYK
+3963 GIYK
-3968 SDEDGKFKITNL
+3968 SDQDGKFKITNL
-3980 TDGYYRVIEPKPAT
+3980 TDGYYRVIEPEAP
-3994 DENGKDYMKVN
+3994 EYEKDKKYMKVN

-4011 KVVDGRVKIYTVDK
+4011 KVVDGKVKIYTIDK
-4025 DNKTIEKEVDGTSEA
+4025 KTEKLIEAEVDAKSEA
-4040 TVTHI
+4040 TVTNI
-4045 INQKPGKGEFTLT
+4045 INEKPGKGEFTLT
-4058 KEDEDGGK
+4058 KEDEKGGK
-4066 LDGVEFT
+4066 LEGVKFT
-4073 LYKTDGETQVGEKQ
+4073 LHKTDADETKVGEQ
-4087 TTNSN
+4087 TT
-4092 GEIKFTGLPYGYYWL
+4092 GPDGKVKFTGLPYGYYWL

-4115 FILDTKKKLIS
+4115 YILDTKKRLIA
-4126 LGGDKKWDV
+4126 LGGDKEWKVPEKPKDDV
-4135 PGRKED
+4135 SKSITFDGNQE
-4141 VWKAIKFEGK
+4141 
-4151 QDELVSTADTPNKDT
+4151 ELVSTEDSKRKDV

-4177 KFNFKIDEKA
+4177 KYKFKIDEKA

-4199 SDNVDLDGINKN
+4199 SDNVDLDGINKDYY
-4211 NSDKGQKGDQ
+4211 DKGQKGDQ
-4221 YFDIIG
+4221 YFNIIG
-4227 PAGLLAKAEV
+4227 PAGLLAKAKV
-4237 NPDRRSITYI
+4237 NDDRRSITYT
-4247 FTEYVKDYKPNS
+4247 FTEYVKDYKPES

-4274 HKQDIE
+4274 HKQDIT
-4280 VTADIGHNT
+4280 VTADIGNNI
-4289 DPTNPNYS
+4289 DTNS
-4297 NYHYSD
+4297 SDYHYSD
-4303 SITIDYRGKNEKIG
+4303 SINIDYRGQNEKIG
-4317 YNGYQNPDSDIS
+4317 YNGYQNPTSDIS
-4329 SYMLRLNPD
+4329 SYMLRLDPEH
-4338 GKTFTAILY
+4338 KTFTAIVYYNPWNKY
-4347 LNPRNREMLGKTLSF
+4347 LTNKNITF
-4362 TTDEDILVNDNLS
+4362 TADEDIIQNSLS
-4375 VKTYIKNGAGSH
+4375 VKTYRKSGWGSH
-4387 PSSGNIDGWEDG
+4387 RDEWETG
-4399 DLPDSYDIYEED
+4399 DLPDSYDVDFSKNLTYI
-4411 SDGKLKVRSDLSLIT
+4411 SDF
-4426 DKGDEYNWYP
+4426 
-4436 TKTWTESLEV
+4436 
-4446 NPYYGYDYSQYDYN
+4446 
-4460 YGRYRYYKYVTKDN
+4460 YRYEPRGN
-4474 RDDKITRKIDIPTR
+4474 GNTRKIYIPNDNLTQTG
-4488 YLNRKGD
+4488 YN
-4495 SKTATYVIEIK
+4495 TNTYVIEIK
-4506 GELNKNAK
+4506 GQLAGENVK
-4514 SLKTRADETHYN
+4514 SLKTRVEYKDHNVFTQINGYN
-4526 YRTQNRTTYKDSY
+4526 YYENTYTGN
-4539 KSYFETWSQFFNPG
+4539 FETWSQFFNPG
-4553 ASGNVSKEIKLVNFK
+4553 ASGNVNKEIKLVNFK

-4588 EENSQKLKDLGIG
+4588 EENPNTLKDLGIG
-4601 LPLKG
+4601 NPLKG

-4617 VDKSTRTSDDNGIFS
+4617 VDKSARRSDQDGIFS
-4632 WEGLA
+4632 WEGLK
-4637 PGTYQVIETKSPDD
+4637 PGNYQVIETKSPDKD
-4651 TKYDLPKDAIS
+4651 KYDLPKDAIS
-4662 TFKVDENGNIVEIKN
+4662 TFEVDKDGNIVNIKE

-4695 DQDGNTLDGAEFLLT
+4695 DQEGNPLNGAKFLLT
-4710 ATGKQ
+4710 PEEGLKDPSDPSKPFPALTKPDTDNESIATFSNLVAGK
-4715 KYTANIGTKQ
+4715 
-4725 ADNTILFDKLPAGT
+4725 
-4739 YTLTEEKAPQGYTK
+4739 YTLTEERAPKGYTK
-4753 SKTVWNLEVTKD
+4753 SDKKWEIEVTKD

-4771 NSFDDTNDMKKVSV
+4771 NSFDDGNDQMKEVTGV
-4785 NTYSGDADK
+4785 TYSGDDDK

-4805 TDSKT
+4805 QEAKT
-4810 FRQKITIKARS
+4810 FRQKITIKARPS
-4821 SELEKARLILDS
+4821 DLEKARLILDS
-4833 VNTDLILSQTNTKVR
+4833 VSTDLKLSQTNTKVR
-4848 LVQASGDTII
+4848 LVQADKTGIKA
-4858 EPDNSS
+4858 PDNSS

-4875 NLTLRIAPPY
+4875 NLTLRITPPY

-4896 SSGNTSEEN
+4896 SEGQSGEQTQ
-4905 KNDADAV
+4905 KDADKE
-4912 REYILIV
+4912 REYIFIV

-4924 DNARIGAKATYDV
+4924 DDARIGAKATYEV
-4937 GQVDKETGKVTF
+4937 GKVDTTTGKVTF
-4949 GTEDIKT
+4949 DTKEST
-4956 VLDKY
+4956 TSLDKY
-4961 VAKSSTLTPSA
+4961 LAK
-4972 ETVNMKVYENKY
+4972 ENYKIGTSNVSMDTYKDKY
-4984 LARDINLLITDI
+4984 LARDINLLTTDI
-4996 GNIKKPSIYFQKVDE
+4996 GNIKQPSIYFQKVDADDNKVLE
-5011 TTKEALQGA
+5011 GA
-5020 EFELQQ
+5020 EFELQ
-5026 KQKDGKYLPIK
+5026 K
-5037 KDGTVV
+5037 KDEKGEYKTIGQNGNL
-5043 TPAGTTPTDKLI
+5043 PGIGNPKWI
-5055 AKYGTDG
+5055 ATSGTDG
-5062 KFSFENIPDG
+5062 KFEFTNIPVDG
-5072 EYRVYE
+5072 EYRIYE
-5078 TKAPDGYSLMDRVA
+5078 TKAPSGYSLMKKDQYY
-5092 FRFKVEKGKIYE
+5092 FKVENGKISGREKAEGDYVE
-5104 LDKHDDKVAAKLLKV
+5104 LTDNATKP
-5119 NGEENSDK
+5119 
-5127 YRIKITNKKAE
+5127 IQITNKKAE

-5148 IGYTLAGLA
+5148 IGFTLAGLA
-5157 VMLGGVFIYFK
+5157 VMLGGVFIHFK
-5168 RQARLAQ
+5168 KKDRLAQ

>member
-1 MKVRLSLLT
+1 MKARLSLLT

-31 EPEPQNYEEDSSIM
+31 EPEPQNYDEETSIM

-64 KLVESKDY
+64 KQVESKDY
-72 LIDMKATL
+72 FIDMKATL

-91 RLKRKNPLAEGED
+91 RLKRKDPLAEGED

-124 ASAIDANKENDL
+124 ASAIDANKENEL

-171 GRNYD
+171 GRNFD
-176 LAIGLADD
+176 LALGLAED

-200 DDGENTT
+200 DDGENTI

-246 ANDTDDVKELDY
+246 ANDTDDVKEIDY
-258 KLNPD
+258 KLKPD

-278 KMGPEGFVIN
+278 KMSPEGFVIN

-308 YLARLSLSTKVD
+308 YLAKLSLSTKVD

-348 NKEEG
+348 NKEGE

-364 TPAADKTPSEENDA
+364 TPAADKTPSEENDK
-378 PASQAEKEDKK
+378 PASQAEKEDEK

-403 ALLLNRDSL
+403 ALLINRDSL

-457 AQRDKLEEADLR
+457 AQRDKLNEADLR

-493 IIRFVYPQEKENP
+493 IIKFVYPQEKENP

-527 EALADKSKGIEEI
+527 EALADKTKGIEEI

-597 EGKKFKLKTKMQ
+597 EGKKFKLKTTMQ
-609 VKATS
+609 VKAS
-614 GWPIP
+614 KAWPIP
-619 SGWYFDVNLGPYLK
+619 SGWYFDVNLGPYLR
-633 EDKGQPLNDLYNN
+633 EDWGQQLKDLNHPKL
-646 GQLIATAQFMKLGN
+646 GLVATAQMLRIGN
-660 DTVIR
+660 NNVIR

-672 TQPIDLNI
+672 TETIDLNI

-790 LVDPKNPLEF
+790 LVDPKNPLDF

-1287 DDDRKTD
+1287 DPNRRINNEP
-1294 QGLRKLKDNET
+1294 GAPRKLKDNET

-1320 AQKLYNKVIASYREG
+1320 AQKLYKKVIDSYREG
-1335 NDWND
+1335 NNWNP

-1371 EIDKYKKGGEKL
+1371 EIDKYKKDGSKL
-1383 KDAKFRFTNID
+1383 ADAKFRFTNID
-1394 TGEKKEWTSTDDDK
+1394 TGEKKEWTSTDDNK

-1424 KAPKGYQKIQD
+1424 KTPKGYQKIKD

-1442 KEIHPDD
+1442 KEIHPDN
-1449 GRYDAKKLPSI
+1449 GSYDAKKLPRI

-1481 DGKKPLVVLDEDNKI
+1481 DGKTPLVVLDKDNKI

-1523 AEFRLRKIE
+1523 AEFKLRKIE
-1532 ASDLADAKNK
+1532 VKDLADAKNK
-1542 FKDPSKLTYDSKY
+1542 FKDPSSLSYDTKY

-1566 KFDHIPAGFYVLEET
+1566 KFDQIPAGFYVLEET
-1581 KVPEGYEKAPLYLIE
+1581 KIPKGYEKAPLYLIE

-1619 VANEKGE
+1619 VTNEKGE
-1626 KEAKI
+1626 KEVKIADAK
-1631 EDANLE
+1631 LE
-1637 TEKAKRDGKT
+1637 TEKATRDGKT

-1687 LMSLKMVDGDFYL
+1687 LMSLKMVDGDFYM
-1700 EEAYTDNSKKTE
+1700 EEAYTDNSTKTKA
-1712 PPRATVDGQQ
+1712 PRDKVDGQQ

-1733 LKVGEYLLEEL
+1733 LKVGVYLLEEL
-1744 EAPKGYKKTNLY
+1744 EAPKGYKKTDFY

-1762 SLDKDGNFTHKLY
+1762 SLDEKGNFTHKLY
-1775 EVPKAKAGENQD
+1775 EVPKAKQGENQD

-1798 EISNI
+1798 KISNI

-1814 IGNEARTI
+1814 IGNDARTI
-1822 DIDFKKYKG
+1822 DINFKKYTG
-1831 KIVEKDGK
+1831 KIVEKNGK

-1851 LGKDNKPVS
+1851 FGKDNKPVS
-1860 FNLYNSD
+1860 FNLYKSD

-1873 GEKDEKGNFKPINKE
+1873 GEKDEKGNFIPINKD
-1888 PIIQDDKGIF
+1888 PIIQDKKGIF
-1898 HLGGLEFGGYYILRE
+1898 HLKGLEFGGYYILRE

-1933 AIANEGHMKV
+1933 AIANEGQMKV

-1953 TDIHSVFKGV
+1953 TDLHSVFKGV
-1963 VDFLEKEQLG
+1963 VDFLEDEKLG

-1981 NAIGYTDKNG
+1981 NAIGYTDENG

-2003 RLYTANENYEIE
+2003 RLYTANEDYEIE

-2030 VTPGVPIT
+2030 VTPGDPIT
-2038 KDDGKGGQTGK
+2038 EDDGKGGQKGK
-2049 SPKEIEEEAP
+2049 NPDKLPP
-2059 NQGIVTF
+2059 NQGIITF

-2102 KKYRDNPSKTRNP
+2102 KKYRDNPKTTRNP
-2115 KQMDYSA
+2115 KQMDYAAQSV
-2122 HAPRYRMAGLD
+2122 RFRMASLD
-2133 LSEPLQFNRLMAAPT
+2133 ISEPLQFNRPTAAPRSGGLEIGEEIIPKSVQAGNVEYTIENTKNAELYVGT
-2148 ESYLQELE
+2148 EVTTSVK
-2156 YDASSDDLN
+2156 DLGGGTFEVQLDLKN
-2165 IKVWAS
+2165 KS
-2171 EVDTKNGKRT
+2171 ERYFDKKPYFDFTFNDNFSFKENSTLSWYGDISNAPTTRWHTAYNPDTKKIGIESGKPAIRKGQT
-2181 INFSISPKAK
+2181 YSIKFEVQAK
-2191 ASQETEEQIIGNKIQ
+2191 SDLVTGVYDIIGNITYKH
-2206 LVFVIDRS
+2206 DS
-2214 KDASELTNKNNP
+2214 NKN
-2226 SGPTLDKNINKLIT
+2226 TT
-2240 DIVDKAKKS
+2240 TQT
-2249 NASIDA
+2249 IDPPR
-2255 TFIQYDNATNSIVG
+2255 IRVKTNEPVISYREG
-2269 GVNQDLLALDESISD
+2269 YEDEII
-2284 TQPYTMTTPSNPNG
+2284 PMTTETRNDPNLEIG
-2298 ENVTIKDYLGKIGVK
+2298 ETRTEPGHNGK
-2313 KRVANNIDGNDRLA
+2313 KRTYYKYEQINGNDTGKKEIDTA
-2327 KNRDTYY
+2327 KGN
-2334 NQITNTNEAYDKRIF
+2334 NGVEIITNMKP
-2349 INISNFIST
+2349 
-2358 GAKTFR
+2358 
-2364 DKNEGNRIKYQ
+2364 
-2375 AAEIIWQFRN
+2375 EII
-2385 KAKPVHFDTWMS
+2385 
-2397 HIDLYSGLNSEYTN
+2397 
-2411 YMANNTANDPSGN
+2411 
-2424 ILSDH
+2424 
-2429 FKFFRNDDY
+2429 Y
-2438 NNNGRGQNVSKDF
+2438 N
-2451 FDNNI
+2451 
-2456 LTDDNFIKER
+2456 
-2466 KIIEKPSDE
+2466 
-2475 YLVKDASL
+2475 
-2483 NATLRNQINL
+2483 
-2493 LETSAT
+2493 
-2499 IGSTNLDP
+2499 
-2507 ITSKSGTNDSIKL
+2507 GTKQ
-2520 DNINLKKGETLDFSY
+2520 
-2535 TIDLKDTTEFDEVYP
+2535 V
-2550 INASIKFVNDGKESS
+2550 
-2565 ISSVYPSTNSE
+2565 
-2576 ISTKKIKEDTPTPDP
+2576 
-2591 PTPDPGTQEGHK
+2591 PGTQEGYK
-2603 VNTSSTGGGSI
+2603 VIASSTGGGSI
-2614 SASPQNNVK
+2614 SASPQNPVK

-2632 TPNPGKKLAELLI
+2632 NPDPGKKLSQLLI
-2645 NGDPAEVDGS
+2645 NGFPVEVTGSTYTFQMPAENMEVS
-2655 TCTFEMPDRDV
+2655 
-2666 NVEASFI
+2666 ASFI
-2673 DENTPHPTGEMILKA
+2673 DNKTEPHGNVDLKTI
-2688 NFIYSNQK
+2688 FTYTNQK
-2696 DGIDN
+2696 DGVDN
-2701 SKDEPKGSPG
+2701 SNPAPQGFAGKL
-2711 TVELFV
+2711 ELFV
-2717 NKRQGLVDNWVKVPN
+2717 KDQPVDRAPAGWSRVGEIKN
-2732 SKRDAP
+2732 AP
-2738 YKGTLEYKGL
+2738 YKGELDFPNLDPDRSYRLE
-2748 DLDSDYK
+2748 
-2755 LVYTRDTEIAGGWG
+2755 YTRDQANASLWGTE
-2769 SETVSEY
+2769 TT
-2776 RFDSRDVKENN
+2776 
-2787 TVIVNISNGNLTE
+2787 TVIYLDMTKAKESKDGKYVLEVIISNGNLVE

-2842 IYEKKEDGTYVD
+2842 IYKKNKDGTYTD
-2854 TGKTGFPK
+2854 TGETGFPK

-2904 PPKDKNGNDMKWYFK
+2904 PPKDKDGNPMKWYFK
-2919 VVINKEKVPR
+2919 VIINDKKVPR

-2949 FNIGITEAEKKELIG
+2949 FNIGITEAEKKHLIEDV

-2980 IEEVKDDGRSDPARP
+2980 IEEVDDDGRSDPARP

-3037 KAKLDKDGKLVF
+3037 RAKLDKEGKLVF
-3049 ENNKPAYEKETT
+3049 ENNKPVYEEEPT
-3061 KGADGLDL
+3061 KGADGSEL
-3069 TPEQLDSMRV
+3069 TPEQLDSIRV
-3079 QPYDEKEKFA
+3079 QPYDKDKKFA

-3114 KPANGFKPTDSF
+3114 KPADGFKPTESF

-3138 WKQEVKGYEKNEQG
+3138 WKQEVKGYEKNDKG
-3152 IYQEMSD
+3152 VYQEMSD

-3221 DGKKIE
+3221 DGKKVE
-3227 GGYEKTIYSY
+3227 GGYDKTIYSY
-3237 SNSNFEFRYLPIGR
+3237 ANSHFEFKYLPLGR

-3271 NVDQDSTTHKL
+3271 NVVQDEKTHKL
-3282 KLVFE
+3282 KIVFE
-3287 SDPDGKLDESIGFKT
+3287 NDPDGTLDKSIGFDT
-3302 KQNGDP
+3302 KADGKP
-3308 DYDDDGNLQDI
+3308 DLDEDGNLKNI
-3319 KIRNYSKTNF
+3319 KIRNYSKTSF
-3329 SFKKFSS
+3329 SFKKLKNETGE
-3336 DLDDKGNKKP
+3336 DGKKLP

-3358 FSMDEKAKAYEYY
+3358 FSMDEGAKAYEYHEEKD
-3371 GEDDNA
+3371 GA
-3377 TLKKYTNGK
+3377 GLKKYTNGK

-3391 TTEGN
+3391 DEKGN
-3396 VQKFTYDNKEYK
+3396 VTNYTYNGTVINKEDTDNY
-3408 YDENNNLISVGGQ
+3408 
-3421 TPTEEDKKVKPDAI
+3421 KPDAI

-3441 YSALRRSQSSGKVDF
+3441 YSALRRSQSTGRVDF

-3483 WIFKVEKTDDGL
+3483 WIFKVKKTDDGL
-3495 QIVRTYKDKDGKELN
+3495 QIVRTYKDKDGKSHD
-3510 VEEEYFKKYEPTY
+3510 VEEEYFKKYDNDY
-3523 YTDVYSKKFK
+3523 YTNVYSKNNFK
-3533 DNSNVKGDGIK
+3533 TNSNITGNGKEN
-3544 SPYEITNTKTT
+3544 PYEITNTKTT

-3564 STEKTNVITKDTKF
+3564 GRDKSNIIKKETKF
-3578 VLLKT
+3578 LLLKT
-3583 SDNPGDI
+3583 SN
-3590 DSDNKETVKKVISGQ
+3590 DSNDLESAKSGQ

-3613 ESDSGVFEIK
+3613 ESDEGTFEITN
-3623 DLAKGVYVL
+3623 LAKGVYVL
-3632 IETKAPDGYE
+3632 METKAPDGYDKMDRQ
-3642 IMTRKIVIKVYEDA
+3642 IGIKIYEDE
-3656 KGVIKKAFYEVDQ
+3656 KGTLQKEYFEIKLNKE
-3669 NGNLVKE
+3669 GNKELVK
-3676 ATSFENLRTTNV
+3676 SPGDFQNLFNTGSTNSKV
-3688 NSQTIVDTKP
+3688 LTDKDGS
-3698 EDTFYVINKP
+3698 FYVINKSKP
-3708 KEYFLLTKGYL
+3708 YFFYLYKGFMEG
-3719 DDKDKFTHITKGKLD
+3719 KDFKNITKGKLKVKIYAD
-3734 LKLYPENK
+3734 PK
-3742 DDRNTYQTYSQSIN
+3742 DTKN
-3756 LDTDKEPNRNDP
+3756 TDKNV
-3768 AYKFSIDGIRQ
+3768 YKQEIDLSEEAPYRIDLNNNIQFGRD
-3779 QMVEYKKGEITYI
+3779 YL
-3792 LEETSAPDGFVKT
+3792 LEEVEAPDGYSKS
-3805 TNKYKIKFVYTNN
+3805 KYKYKLRFAYDNSWSTPFVAT
-3818 KFYVKLM
+3818 L
-3825 GVEVNGQVVNET
+3825 VEVLDEKGVTLKGTATTGQKGIIS
-3837 DDKKPIPSEGLNIYN
+3837 DSGQYLGEGK
-3852 GDGETQSSIL
+3852 SINTGFPFQ
-3862 HIVNTKAE
+3862 IVNKKTE
-3870 VVFTKIGKYKVEE
+3870 VVFTKKGKDKVKGED
-3883 NGKLVDKETKLKD
+3883 GKLEDKETPLKG

-3909 QKENQGYYPLTANM
+3909 HKENQGYYPLTANM
-3923 EMIKPRKNDDGT
+3923 EMIKPKIGDDGRK
-3935 TTYYYISKKTGEEV
+3935 TYYYISNETGKEV
-3949 KVKNYDPE
+3949 VVNNFKPE

-3968 SDEDGKFKITNL
+3968 SDTDGKFKITNL
-3980 TDGYYRVIEPKPAT
+3980 TDGYYRVIEPEAPEYEK
-3994 DENGKDYMKVN
+3994 GKKYMKVN

-4011 KVVDGRVKIYTVDK
+4011 RVVNGKVYIYTKIKEEDGSEKVV
-4025 DNKTIEKEVDGTSEA
+4025 EKEIDETNKDELGK
-4040 TVTHI
+4040 I
-4045 INQKPGKGEFTLT
+4045 INQKPGKGEFELT
-4058 KEDEDGGK
+4058 KVDEKGDPLEK
-4066 LDGVEFT
+4066 VEFT
-4073 LYKTDGETQVGEKQ
+4073 LHKTDADETPIGDVVYRTGADGKV
-4087 TTNSN
+4087 
-4092 GEIKFTGLPYGYYWL
+4092 KFTGLPYGYYWL

-4115 FILDTKKKLIS
+4115 YILDTKKKLIA
-4126 LGGDKKWDV
+4126 LGGDKEWKVPEKPKDDV
-4135 PGRKED
+4135 S
-4141 VWKAIKFEGK
+4141 KAIIFDGS
-4151 QDELVSTADTPNKDT
+4151 QDKLVSTEDSKRTSV

-4177 KFNFKIDEKA
+4177 RYKFKIDEKA

-4199 SDNVDLDGINKN
+4199 SDNVDLDGINKDYY
-4211 NSDKGQKGDQ
+4211 DKGQKGDE
-4221 YFDIIG
+4221 YFNIIG
-4227 PAGLLAKAEV
+4227 PAGLLAKAKV
-4237 NPDRRSITYI
+4237 NDDRRSITYT
-4247 FTEYVKDYKPNS
+4247 FTDYVKDYKPES

-4274 HKQDIE
+4274 HTQDIE
-4280 VTADIGHNT
+4280 VKADIGHNT
-4289 DPTNPNYS
+4289 DTTDPNYS
-4297 NYHYSD
+4297 KYHYSD
-4303 SITIDYRGKNEKIG
+4303 SIKIDYRG
-4317 YNGYQNPDSDIS
+4317 YNDKGKYKGYQNPTSDIS
-4329 SYMLRLNPD
+4329 SYMLRLDPEH
-4338 GKTFTAILY
+4338 KTFTAIVYYNPWNKY
-4347 LNPRNREMLGKTLSF
+4347 LTNKNITF
-4362 TTDEDILVNDNLS
+4362 TADEDIIQSSLS
-4375 VKTYIKNGAGSH
+4375 VKTYRKSGWGSH
-4387 PSSGNIDGWEDG
+4387 SNGWKEG
-4399 DLPDSYDIYEED
+4399 DLPDSYDVDFSKNLTYI
-4411 SDGKLKVRSDLSLIT
+4411 SDF
-4426 DKGDEYNWYP
+4426 
-4436 TKTWTESLEV
+4436 
-4446 NPYYGYDYSQYDYN
+4446 
-4460 YGRYRYYKYVTKDN
+4460 YRYEPIGNTGN
-4474 RDDKITRKIDIPTR
+4474 TRKIYIPNDNLTQNG
-4488 YLNRKGD
+4488 YN
-4495 SKTATYVIEIK
+4495 TNTYVIEIK
-4506 GELNKNAK
+4506 GQLAGDDVK
-4514 SLKTRADETHYN
+4514 SLKTTVD
-4526 YRTQNRTTYKDSY
+4526 YKDHNVYSY
-4539 KSYFETWSQFFNPG
+4539 NQYYRRHYYENTYTGNFETWSQFFNPG
-4553 ASGNVSKEIKLVNFK
+4553 ASGNVNKEIKLVNFK
-4568 NKIEFAKVDGGVLSN
+4568 NKIEFAKVDGGVISN
-4583 VVDKT
+4583 VVDK
-4588 EENSQKLKDLGIG
+4588 EAENPNTLKDLGIG
-4601 LPLKG
+4601 NPLKG
-4606 AEFKLVKDGTD
+4606 AEFILKKDGTELTERR
-4617 VDKSTRTSDDNGIFS
+4617 KTSDENGIFS

-4637 PGTYQVIETKSPDD
+4637 PGTYQVIETKTPDD
-4651 TKYDLPKDAIS
+4651 EIYDLPKDGLIS
-4662 TFKVDENGNIVEIKN
+4662 SFEVDKDGNIVNIKN

-4685 RKAEIKIRKT
+4685 RKAQIRIRKT
-4695 DQDGNTLDGAEFLLT
+4695 DQDGKPLAGAKFTLTPKSGQKNPDNPKENYPAYTYTTKADGIVEF
-4710 ATGKQ
+4710 K
-4715 KYTANIGTKQ
+4715 
-4725 ADNTILFDKLPAGT
+4725 KLPVGEYHLQET
-4739 YTLTEEKAPQGYTK
+4739 KAPDGYTK
-4753 SKTVWNLEVTKD
+4753 SYRYWTLKVTKD
-4765 GKVKWT
+4765 GKVKWD
-4771 NSFDDTNDMKKVSV
+4771 NSFYLGDNTMKEAYVK
-4785 NTYSGDADK
+4785 NYSGDSDLDK
-4794 ENLKSEILGID
+4794 LSTEIIGIERKSR
-4805 TDSKT
+4805 S
-4810 FRQKITIKARS
+4810 FRQTITIKAKP
-4821 SELEKARLILDS
+4821 SELE
-4833 VNTDLILSQTNTKVR
+4833 NTKIVLESKDKGIKLNQANTVVR
-4848 LVQASGDTII
+4848 LVQYEKDGKTLRKK
-4858 EPDNSS
+4858 DNTT
-4864 YTVEINNGNTP
+4864 YTVDINNGDSP
-4875 NLTLRIAPPY
+4875 NLTLRINPPY
-4885 REEKKNNPVGS
+4885 RGK
-4896 SSGNTSEEN
+4896 EEN
-4905 KNDADAV
+4905 KSVGSDDSTSPEENVGDNE
-4912 REYILIV
+4912 RIYKFIV
-4919 DMPYK
+4919 DMPYGK
-4924 DNARIGAKATYDV
+4924 DETLGAKITYDI
-4937 GQVDKETGKVTF
+4937 GRMNKESGKLEF
-4949 GTEDIKT
+4949 GNEDEIKII
-4956 VLDKY
+4956 DKY
-4961 VAKSSTLTPSA
+4961 AVKDSYSDSTESSTLDY
-4972 ETVNMKVYENKY
+4972 NGQY
-4984 LARDINLLITDI
+4984 LDRDINLLTTDRA
-4996 GNIKKPSIYFQKVDE
+4996 NIKRPDIYLKKVDADA
-5011 TTKEALQGA
+5011 TKIGLAGA
-5020 EFELQQ
+5020 EFELQ
-5026 KQKDGKYLPIK
+5026 KKVKNGYVSIKEDGTPIK
-5037 KDGTVV
+5037 E
-5043 TPAGTTPTDKLI
+5043 TDKTVPRWI
-5055 AKYGTDG
+5055 AKSDSQGN
-5062 KFSFENIPDG
+5062 FEFKSIPDG
-5072 EYRVYE
+5072 VYRVYE
-5078 TKAPDGYSLMDRVA
+5078 TKAPVGYVLSNKTVYK
-5092 FRFKVEKGKIYE
+5092 FSVENGKIYKVYMNS
-5104 LDKHDDKVAAKLLKV
+5104 DVIDDKELLV
-5119 NGEENSDK
+5119 GEKKNSTDN
-5127 YRIKITNKKAE
+5127 RIEITNKKAQ

-5148 IGYTLAGLA
+5148 IGFTILGVLTMTAAG
-5157 VMLGGVFIYFK
+5157 IY
-5168 RQARLAQ
+5168 LAQKKKYQTK

>member
-1 MKVRLSLLT
+1 
-10 RKVFALIIAT
+10 
-20 SMSIPTNVFAS
+20 MSIPTNVFAS

-171 GRNYD
+171 GRNFD

-207 KTIKLEQSDA
+207 KTIKLEPSEA

-224 KEEGILGGIFA
+224 RQGGILA
-235 KYDQIEWTDFL
+235 KYDYLDWTDYL
-246 ANDTDDVKELDY
+246 ANEKEEVRTVDY
-258 KLNPD
+258 VLKPD
-263 QNQITDETKIRLDYY
+263 ANQITDETKIRLDYY
-278 KMGPEGFVIN
+278 KMSPEGFVIN

-308 YLARLSLSTKVD
+308 YLAKLSLSTKVD

-348 NKEEG
+348 KKEGE

-364 TPAADKTPSEENDA
+364 TPAADKTPSEENDK
-378 PASQAEKEDKK
+378 PASQAEKEDEK

-423 EAMAKTVDEITSRL
+423 DAMAKTVDEITSRL

-457 AQRDKLEEADLR
+457 AERDKLNEADLR

-493 IIRFVYPQEKENP
+493 IIKFVYPQEKENP
-506 ENQENKPEEPTNLE
+506 ENKPEEPTNLE

-527 EALADKSKGIEEI
+527 EALADKTKGIEEI
-540 QALLDSFEKKYKLTR
+540 QALLDSFEEKYKLTR

-597 EGKKFKLKTKMQ
+597 EGKKFKLKTTMQ
-609 VKATS
+609 VKAS
-614 GWPIP
+614 KAWPIP
-619 SGWYFDVNLGPYLK
+619 SGWYFDVNLGPYLR
-633 EDKGQPLNDLYNN
+633 EDWGQQLKDLNHPKL
-646 GQLIATAQFMKLGN
+646 GLVATAQMLRIGN
-660 DTVIR
+660 NNVIR

-672 TQPIDLNI
+672 TETIDLNI

-790 LVDPKNPLEF
+790 LVDPKNPLDF

-1205 FYGEEVKKEYSKD
+1205 FYGEEVKKEYTAGKYDSNTKG
-1218 NNNQVMHRLIESSMY
+1218 QEMHRLIESSMY

-1294 QGLRKLKDNET
+1294 QGLRKLKDKET

-1371 EIDKYKKGGEKL
+1371 EIDKYKKDGEKL

-1424 KAPKGYQKIQD
+1424 KTPKGYQKIQD

-1442 KEIHPDD
+1442 KEIHPDN
-1449 GRYDAKKLPSI
+1449 GPYDAKKLPRI

-1481 DGKKPLVVLDEDNKI
+1481 DGKTPLVVLDKDNKI

-1542 FKDPSKLTYDSKY
+1542 FKDPSKLTYDTKY

-1566 KFDHIPAGFYVLEET
+1566 KFDQIPAGFYVLEET

-1609 QVSFVQEYKE
+1609 EVSFVQEYKE

-2122 HAPRYRMAGLD
+2122 HAPRYRMSGLD

-2632 TPNPGKKLAELLI
+2632 KPNSGKKLAELLI
-2645 NGDPAEVDGS
+2645 DGYPAEVNGN
-2655 TCTFEMPDRDV
+2655 TAVFGMPDHDV

-2904 PPKDKNGNDMKWYFK
+2904 PPKDKNGNNMKWYFK

-2938 DFEHTFSENDD
+2938 DFEHTFSANDD

-3061 KGADGLDL
+3061 KGADGSDL

-3114 KPANGFKPTDSF
+3114 KPANGFKPTDSL

-3396 VQKFTYDNKEYK
+3396 VEKFTYDGQVVAEGS
-3408 YDENNNLISVGGQ
+3408 ENY
-3421 TPTEEDKKVKPDAI
+3421 KPDAI

-3441 YSALRRSQSSGKVDF
+3441 YSALRRSQSTGKVDF

-3510 VEEEYFKKYEPTY
+3510 VEEEYFKKYDPDY
-3523 YTDVYSKKFK
+3523 YKKYVDNNFK
-3533 DNSNVKGDGIK
+3533 TNTNITGDGK
-3544 SPYEITNTKTT
+3544 DKPYEITNTKTT

-3564 STEKTNVITKDTKF
+3564 GRNTDNVIKKDTKF

-3583 SDNPGDI
+3583 SNDPNDL
-3590 DSDNKETVKKVISGQ
+3590 DSAKSGQ
-3605 SEFPPYQV
+3605 SEFPPFQV
-3613 ESDSGVFEIK
+3613 ESEDGNFEIK
-3623 DLAKGVYVL
+3623 NLAKGVYL
-3632 IETKAPDGYE
+3632 LKETKAPDGYE
-3642 IMTRKIVIKVYEDA
+3642 KMDRQIGIKVYEDE
-3656 KGVIKKAFYEVDQ
+3656 KGALQKEYFEIKLNKD
-3669 NGNLVKE
+3669 GNKELVKSPG
-3676 ATSFENLRTTNV
+3676 AFQNLLNRNTTNPE
-3688 NSQTIVDTKP
+3688 THVDK
-3698 EDTFYVINKP
+3698 DGTFYVINKSKP
-3708 KEYFLLTKGYL
+3708 YFFYLYKGFMKKEK
-3719 DDKDKFTHITKGKLD
+3719 DKDVFTNITKGKLKVKIYAD
-3734 LKLYPENK
+3734 PADKTN
-3742 DDRNTYQTYSQSIN
+3742 
-3756 LDTDKEPNRNDP
+3756 TDKTVYEQE
-3768 AYKFSIDGIRQ
+3768 IDLSEQAPYRIDLNNNILFGRD
-3779 QMVEYKKGEITYI
+3779 YL
-3792 LEETSAPDGFVKT
+3792 LEEVKSPDGYAKT
-3805 TNKYKIKFVYTNN
+3805 KYKYRLKFAYLQTTQQFVATLTAVL
-3818 KFYVKLM
+3818 KE
-3825 GVEVNGQVVNET
+3825 VEKEDGTKDWIPLQN
-3837 DDKKPIPSEGLNIYN
+3837 DKKQNISDSGQLIAGGQN
-3852 GDGETQSSIL
+3852 IGDGFKFQ
-3862 HIVNTKAE
+3862 IVNKKTE
-3870 VVFTKIGKYKVEE
+3870 VVFTKIGKDKVEE
-3883 NGKLVDKETKLKD
+3883 DGKLVDKETKLKD

-3923 EMIKPRKNDDGT
+3923 EMIKPKIGDDGT
-3935 TTYYYISKKTGEEV
+3935 KSYYYISNETGKEV
-3949 KVKNYDPE
+3949 AVNNFNPE

-3963 VGIYK
+3963 VKIYK
-3968 SDEDGKFKITNL
+3968 SGEDGKFKITDL
-3980 TDGYYRVIEPKPAT
+3980 TDGYYRVIEPEAP
-3994 DENGKDYMKVN
+3994 KDADGESYMKVN

-4011 KVVDGRVKIYTVDK
+4011 KVVEGRVKIYTVDK

-4040 TVTHI
+4040 IVTHI
-4045 INQKPGKGEFTLT
+4045 INQKPGKGEFELT
-4058 KEDEDGGK
+4058 KVDENGGG
-4066 LDGVEFT
+4066 LENVEFT
-4073 LYKTDGETQVGEKQ
+4073 LHKTDADETPIGDKVYKTGTDGK
-4087 TTNSN
+4087 
-4092 GEIKFTGLPYGYYWL
+4092 IKFTGLPYGYYWL
-4107 KETKTKDG
+4107 KETKSKDG
-4115 FILDTKKKLIS
+4115 YILDTKKKLIA

-4199 SDNVDLDGINKN
+4199 SDNVDLDGINKDN
-4211 NSDKGQKGDQ
+4211 TDKGQKVDE
-4221 YFDIIG
+4221 YFNIIG
-4227 PAGLLAKAEV
+4227 PAGLLAKAKV
-4237 NPDRRSITYI
+4237 NDDRRSITYI

-4274 HKQDIE
+4274 HTQDIT
-4280 VTADIGHNT
+4280 VTADIGKNI
-4289 DPTNPNYS
+4289 DTNS
-4297 NYHYSD
+4297 RDYHYSD
-4303 SITIDYRGKNEKIG
+4303 SINIDYRGRNDKIG
-4317 YNGYQNPDSDIS
+4317 YNGYQNPKSDIS

-4347 LNPRNREMLGKTLSF
+4347 LNPWNREMLGKTLSF

-4411 SDGKLKVRSDLSLIT
+4411 SDGKLKVRSDLSLIS
-4426 DKGDEYNWYP
+4426 DNGDEYNWYP
-4436 TKTWTESLEV
+4436 TKTWIEPVEV
-4446 NPYYGYDYSQYDYN
+4446 NRNEYWDFWRYDAYGYV
-4460 YGRYRYYKYVTKDN
+4460 RYYRNVRRDN
-4474 RDDKITRKIDIPTR
+4474 SAEKITRKIDIPTR

-4495 SKTATYVIEIK
+4495 SSTATYVIEIK
-4506 GELNKNAK
+4506 GELKGNPK

-4568 NKIEFAKVDGGVLSN
+4568 NKIEFAKVDGGVISN
-4583 VVDKT
+4583 VVDK
-4588 EENSQKLKDLGIG
+4588 EAENPNTLKDLGIG
-4601 LPLKG
+4601 NPLKG
-4606 AEFKLVKDGTD
+4606 AEFKLVKDKTD
-4617 VDKSTRTSDDNGIFS
+4617 VADSKRTSDQDGIFS

-4662 TFKVDENGNIVEIKN
+4662 TFEVDADGNIVNIKN
-4677 NKQILENY
+4677 NKQILENN
-4685 RKAEIKIRKT
+4685 RKAEIRIRKT
-4695 DQDGNTLDGAEFLLT
+4695 DQDGNTIDGAEFLLT

-4739 YTLTEEKAPQGYTK
+4739 YTLEEKKAPQSYTK

-4771 NSFDDTNDMKKVSV
+4771 NSFDDSNDKMKAVE
-4785 NTYSGDADK
+4785 NLTYKQNGDKPENLDTEIIGIDK
-4794 ENLKSEILGID
+4794 EN
-4805 TDSKT
+4805 KT
-4810 FRQKITIKARS
+4810 FRQKITIKAKP

-4833 VNTDLILSQTNTKVR
+4833 VNTELILSQTNTKVR
-4848 LVQASGDTII
+4848 LVQASGDTIKDA
-4858 EPDNSS
+4858 DNTS
-4864 YTVEINNGNTP
+4864 YTVEFNDGKS
-4875 NLTLRIAPPY
+4875 LDLRITPPY

-4896 SSGNTSEEN
+4896 GEGQAGDPNQT
-4905 KNDADAV
+4905 DADAQ
-4912 REYILIV
+4912 REYIFIV

-4924 DNARIGAKATYDV
+4924 DDSRIGAKATYDV

-4949 GTEDIKT
+4949 GKEDVKTE
-4956 VLDKY
+4956 LDKY
-4961 VAKSSTLTPSA
+4961 ATKENLTIDTTNVKMDA
-4972 ETVNMKVYENKY
+4972 YKDKY
-4984 LARDINLLITDI
+4984 LARDINLLTTDI

-5011 TTKEALQGA
+5011 TSKKALQGA

-5043 TPAGTTPTDKLI
+5043 TPAGTTPSDKLT
-5055 AKYGTDG
+5055 ATYGTDG
-5062 KFSFENIPDG
+5062 KFQFENIPDG

>member
-1 MKVRLSLLT
+1 MKARLSLLT
-10 RKVFALIIAT
+10 RKVFALIIAM

-171 GRNYD
+171 GRNFD
-176 LAIGLADD
+176 LALGLAED

-200 DDGENTT
+200 DDGENTI

-224 KEEGILGGIFA
+224 KEEGILGGIFV
-235 KYDQIEWTDFL
+235 KYDQIEWTDYL
-246 ANDTDDVKELDY
+246 ANEKEEVRTVDY
-258 KLNPD
+258 VLKPD
-263 QNQITDETKIRLDYY
+263 ANQITDETKIRLDYY
-278 KMGPEGFVIN
+278 KMSPEGFVIN

-308 YLARLSLSTKVD
+308 YLAKLSLSTKVD

-348 NKEEG
+348 NKEGE

-364 TPAADKTPSEENDA
+364 TPAADKTPSEENDK
-378 PASQAEKEDKK
+378 PASQAEKEDEK

-493 IIRFVYPQEKENP
+493 IIKFVYPQEKENP
-506 ENQENKPEEPTNLE
+506 ENLENKPEEPTNLE

-527 EALADKSKGIEEI
+527 EALADKTKGIEEI
-540 QALLDSFEKKYKLTR
+540 QALLDSFEEKYKLTR

-597 EGKKFKLKTKMQ
+597 EGKKFKLKTTMQ
-609 VKATS
+609 VKAS
-614 GWPIP
+614 KAWPIP
-619 SGWYFDVNLGPYLK
+619 SGWYFDVNLGPYLR
-633 EDKGQPLNDLYNN
+633 EDWGQQLKDLNHPKL
-646 GQLIATAQFMKLGN
+646 GLVATAQMLRIGN
-660 DTVIR
+660 NNVIR

-672 TQPIDLNI
+672 TETIDLNI

-686 DAKAIGNQNP
+686 DAKAIGNQNQ

-790 LVDPKNPLEF
+790 LVDPKNPLDF

-1287 DDDRKTD
+1287 DPNRRINNEP
-1294 QGLRKLKDNET
+1294 GAPRKLKDNET

-1320 AQKLYNKVIASYREG
+1320 AQKLYKKVIDSYREG
-1335 NDWND
+1335 NNWNP

-1371 EIDKYKKGGEKL
+1371 EIDKYKKDGKKL
-1383 KDAKFRFTNID
+1383 ADAKFRFTNID
-1394 TGEKKEWTSTDDDK
+1394 TGEKKEWTSTDDNK

-1414 RPGKYKVQEM
+1414 RPGKYKVQEV
-1424 KAPKGYQKIQD
+1424 KAPQGFEKIQD

-1442 KEIHPDD
+1442 KEIHPDN
-1449 GRYDAKKLPSI
+1449 GPYDAKKLPRI

-1481 DGKKPLVVLDEDNKI
+1481 DGKTPLVVLDKDNKI

-1542 FKDPSKLTYDSKY
+1542 FKDPSKLTYDTKY

-1566 KFDHIPAGFYVLEET
+1566 KFDQIPAGFYVLEET

-1604 QKKKV
+1604 DKKKV
-1609 QVSFVQEYKE
+1609 EVSFVQEYKE
-1619 VANEKGE
+1619 VTNEKGE

-1631 EDANLE
+1631 ADANLE
-1637 TEKAKRDGKT
+1637 TEKATRDKKL
-1647 VDLPIIRNKTKKT
+1647 VDLPIIRNKAKKT

-1669 ENLGTDKE
+1669 ENLDTAKE

-1700 EEAYTDNSKKTE
+1700 EEAYTDNSTKTKA
-1712 PPRATVDGQQ
+1712 PRAKVDGQQ

-1733 LKVGEYLLEEL
+1733 LKVGVYLLEEL
-1744 EAPKGYKKTNLY
+1744 EAPKGYKKTDLY
-1756 GWKLVV
+1756 GWKLIV

-1775 EVPKAKAGENQD
+1775 EVPKAEAGENQD
-1787 KIFNSNKLKEV
+1787 KIFNSNKLTEV
-1798 EISNI
+1798 KISNI
-1803 IKGHEKVDAYQ
+1803 IKGYEKVEAYQ
-1814 IGNEARTI
+1814 IGNKARTI

-1831 KIVEKDGK
+1831 KIVEKEGK

-1851 LGKDNKPVS
+1851 FGKDGKPVS

-1888 PIIQDDKGIF
+1888 PIIQDEKGLF

-1953 TDIHSVFKGV
+1953 TDFHSVFKGV
-1963 VDFLEKEQLG
+1963 VDFLEKEKLG

-2003 RLYTANENYEIE
+2003 RLYTANEDYEIE

-2115 KQMDYSA
+2115 KQMDYAAQSI
-2122 HAPRYRMAGLD
+2122 RFRMAGLD
-2133 LSEPLQFNRLMAAPT
+2133 ISEPLQFNRPMAAPRSGGLEIGEEIIPKSVQAGNVEYTIENTKNAQLYGGT
-2148 ESYLQELE
+2148 EVTTSVKELGGGVFE
-2156 YDASSDDLN
+2156 VKIDLKN
-2165 IKVWAS
+2165 KS
-2171 EVDTKNGKRT
+2171 ERNFDTKPYFDFTFNDNFNFKANSTLSWYGDISNAPTTRWHTAYNPDTKKIGIESGKPAIRKGQT
-2181 INFSISPKAK
+2181 YSIKFEVQAK
-2191 ASQETEEQIIGNKIQ
+2191 SDLVTGVYDIIGNITYKHDSNKKTTTQTIDPPRIR
-2206 LVFVIDRS
+2206 VKTSEPVISYR
-2214 KDASELTNKNNP
+2214 E
-2226 SGPTLDKNINKLIT
+2226 G
-2240 DIVDKAKKS
+2240 
-2249 NASIDA
+2249 
-2255 TFIQYDNATNSIVG
+2255 YE
-2269 GVNQDLLALDESISD
+2269 DEII
-2284 TQPYTMTTPSNPNG
+2284 PMTTETRDDPNLEIG
-2298 ENVTIKDYLGKIGVK
+2298 ETRTEPGHNGK
-2313 KRVANNIDGNDRLA
+2313 KRTYYKYEQINGNDTG
-2327 KNRDTYY
+2327 KKEIDTEKG
-2334 NQITNTNEAYDKRIF
+2334 NNGVEIITNMKP
-2349 INISNFIST
+2349 
-2358 GAKTFR
+2358 
-2364 DKNEGNRIKYQ
+2364 
-2375 AAEIIWQFRN
+2375 EII
-2385 KAKPVHFDTWMS
+2385 
-2397 HIDLYSGLNSEYTN
+2397 
-2411 YMANNTANDPSGN
+2411 
-2424 ILSDH
+2424 
-2429 FKFFRNDDY
+2429 Y
-2438 NNNGRGQNVSKDF
+2438 N
-2451 FDNNI
+2451 
-2456 LTDDNFIKER
+2456 
-2466 KIIEKPSDE
+2466 
-2475 YLVKDASL
+2475 
-2483 NATLRNQINL
+2483 
-2493 LETSAT
+2493 
-2499 IGSTNLDP
+2499 
-2507 ITSKSGTNDSIKL
+2507 GTKQ
-2520 DNINLKKGETLDFSY
+2520 
-2535 TIDLKDTTEFDEVYP
+2535 V
-2550 INASIKFVNDGKESS
+2550 
-2565 ISSVYPSTNSE
+2565 
-2576 ISTKKIKEDTPTPDP
+2576 
-2591 PTPDPGTQEGHK
+2591 PGTQEGHK

-2673 DENTPHPTGEMILKA
+2673 DENTPHPTSEMILKA

-2904 PPKDKNGNDMKWYFK
+2904 PPKDKNGNNMKWYFK

-2938 DFEHTFSENDD
+2938 DFEHTFSANDD

-3061 KGADGLDL
+3061 KGADGTDL

-3114 KPANGFKPTDSF
+3114 KPADGFKPTDSF

-3336 DLDDKGNKKP
+3336 DLDDKRNKKT

-3358 FSMDEKAKAYEYY
+3358 FSMDDKAKAYEYY
-3371 GEDDNA
+3371 GEANNA

-3396 VQKFTYDNKEYK
+3396 VEKFTYDNKEYK
-3408 YDENNNLISVGGQ
+3408 YDEEKNLISVGGQ
-3421 TPTEEDKKVKPDAI
+3421 NPTEEDKKVKPDEI
-3435 SNATGK
+3435 SSATGK
-3441 YSALRRSQSSGKVDF
+3441 YSALRRSQSTGKVDF

-3510 VEEEYFKKYEPTY
+3510 VEEEYFKKYDNDY
-3523 YTDVYSKKFK
+3523 YTNFYSKYNFK
-3533 DNSNVKGDGIK
+3533 TESNITGDGK
-3544 SPYEITNTKTT
+3544 DKPYEITNTKTT

-3564 STEKTNVITKDTKF
+3564 GRNTSNVIKKDTKF

-3583 SDNPGDI
+3583 SNDPKDL
-3590 DSDNKETVKKVISGQ
+3590 DSAKSGQ
-3605 SEFPPYQV
+3605 SEFPPFQV
-3613 ESDSGVFEIK
+3613 ESEDGNFEIK
-3623 DLAKGVYVL
+3623 NLAKGVYL
-3632 IETKAPDGYE
+3632 LKETKAPDGYE
-3642 IMTRKIVIKVYEDA
+3642 IMDRQIGIKVYEDE
-3656 KGVIKKAFYEVDQ
+3656 KGALQKEYFEIKLNKEGNKELVQGAGDFQ
-3669 NGNLVKE
+3669 NLLNRN
-3676 ATSFENLRTTNV
+3676 AQN
-3688 NSQTIVDTKP
+3688 P
-3698 EDTFYVINKP
+3698 ETHVEKDGTFYVINKSKP
-3708 KEYFLLTKGYL
+3708 YFFYLRKGFMEEGKF
-3719 DDKDKFTHITKGKLD
+3719 KDITKGKLRI
-3734 LKLYPENK
+3734 KISK
-3742 DDRNTYQTYSQSIN
+3742 
-3756 LDTDKEPNRNDP
+3756 DP
-3768 AYKFSIDGIRQ
+3768 ADKTNTDTKVYEQEIDLSDAGSYRIDLPNDIQ
-3779 QMVEYKKGEITYI
+3779 LGKDYI
-3792 LEETSAPDGFVKT
+3792 LEEVESPDGYAKTKYRYRLSFSYLQTDQKFVATLKAVLKEVKKEDGSKDWIPL
-3805 TNKYKIKFVYTNN
+3805 TNKEGKNISDSNQLIAGGQSINSGFSFRIVNN
-3818 KFYVKLM
+3818 K
-3825 GVEVNGQVVNET
+3825 T
-3837 DDKKPIPSEGLNIYN
+3837 
-3852 GDGETQSSIL
+3852 
-3862 HIVNTKAE
+3862 E
-3870 VVFTKIGKYKVEE
+3870 VVFTKVGKEKVKGED
-3883 NGKLVDKETKLKD
+3883 GKLKDKETPLKD

-3957 KITDPP
+3957 KITNPP

-3968 SDEDGKFKITNL
+3968 SDDKGKFKITNL
-3980 TDGYYRVIEPKPAT
+3980 TDGYYRVIEPKPAK
-3994 DENGKDYMKVN
+3994 DENGKEYMKVN

-4011 KVVDGRVKIYTVDK
+4011 KVVDGRVKIYKKGKESTDK
-4025 DNKTIEKEVDGTSEA
+4025 PIEAEVDGTSEA

-4058 KEDEDGGK
+4058 KEDENGGA

-4073 LYKTDGETQVGEKQ
+4073 LYKTDGETKVGEQK
-4087 TTNSN
+4087 TGSDGT
-4092 GEIKFTGLPYGYYWL
+4092 IKFTGLPYGYYWL
-4107 KETKTKDG
+4107 KETKTKAG
-4115 FILDTKKKLIS
+4115 FILDTKKRLIS
-4126 LGGDKKWDV
+4126 LGGDKEWKA
-4135 PGRKED
+4135 PEELKED
-4141 VWKAIKFEGK
+4141 VSKSITFDGK
-4151 QDELVSTADTPNKDT
+4151 QDELVSTADSKRKDV

-4177 KFNFKIDEKA
+4177 KYKFKIDEKA
-4187 DIKPGDYFTIKF
+4187 DIKPGDFFTIKF
-4199 SDNVDLDGINKN
+4199 SDNVDLDGINKDN
-4211 NSDKGQKGDQ
+4211 TDKGQKGDE
-4221 YFDIIG
+4221 YFNIIG
-4227 PAGLLAKAEV
+4227 PAGLLAKAKV
-4237 NPDRRSITYI
+4237 NDDRRSITYT
-4247 FTEYVKDYKPNS
+4247 FTEYVKDYKPES

-4274 HKQDIE
+4274 HKHDIE

-4289 DPTNPNYS
+4289 NPTNPNYS

-4303 SITIDYRGKNEKIG
+4303 SITIDYRGRNDKIG

-4347 LNPRNREMLGKTLSF
+4347 LNPWNREMLGKTLSF

-4411 SDGKLKVRSDLSLIT
+4411 ENGKLKVRSDLSLIT

-4436 TKTWTESLEV
+4436 TKTWTESIEV
-4446 NPYYGYDYSQYDYN
+4446 NRNDYWDFWRYDAYGYV
-4460 YGRYRYYKYVTKDN
+4460 RYYRNVRRDN
-4474 RDDKITRKIDIPTR
+4474 SAEKITRKIDIPTR

-4495 SKTATYVIEIK
+4495 SSTATYVIEIK
-4506 GELNKNAK
+4506 GELKGNPK

-4583 VVDKT
+4583 VVDK
-4588 EENSQKLKDLGIG
+4588 EAENPKTLKDLGIG
-4601 LPLKG
+4601 NPLKG
-4606 AEFKLVKDGTD
+4606 AEFKLVKDKTD
-4617 VDKSTRTSDDNGIFS
+4617 VADSKRTSDQDGIFS

-4662 TFKVDENGNIVEIKN
+4662 TFEVDADGNIVNIKN
-4677 NKQILENY
+4677 NKQILENN
-4685 RKAEIKIRKT
+4685 RKAEIRIRKT
-4695 DQDGNTLDGAEFLLT
+4695 DQDGNTIDGAEFLLT

-4739 YTLTEEKAPQGYTK
+4739 YTLEEKKAPQSYTK

-4771 NSFDDTNDMKKVSV
+4771 NSFDDSNDKMKAVE
-4785 NTYSGDADK
+4785 NLTYKQNGDKPENLDTEIIGIDK
-4794 ENLKSEILGID
+4794 EN
-4805 TDSKT
+4805 KT
-4810 FRQKITIKARS
+4810 FRQKITIKAKP

-4833 VNTDLILSQTNTKVR
+4833 VNTDLKLSQTNTKVR
-4848 LVQASGDTII
+4848 LVQASGDTIKDA
-4858 EPDNSS
+4858 DNTS
-4864 YTVEINNGNTP
+4864 YTVEFNDGNS
-4875 NLTLRIAPPY
+4875 LDIRITPPY

-4896 SSGNTSEEN
+4896 SSGNTNEEN

-4912 REYILIV
+4912 REYIFIV

-4924 DNARIGAKATYDV
+4924 EDGRIGAKATYDV
-4937 GQVDKETGKVTF
+4937 GQVDKTTGKVTF

-4956 VLDKY
+4956 ELDKY
-4961 VAKSSTLTPSA
+4961 ATKANLTIGTNNLDMTA
-4972 ETVNMKVYENKY
+4972 YKDKY
-4984 LARDINLLITDI
+4984 LARDINLLTTDI

-5011 TTKEALQGA
+5011 TTKKALAGA
-5020 EFELQQ
+5020 EFELQK
-5026 KQKDGKYLPIK
+5026 KQTDGTYQPIK
-5037 KDGTVV
+5037 KDGNVV
-5043 TPAGTTPTDKLI
+5043 TPAGTTPEDKWI
-5055 AKYGTDG
+5055 AKSDGDG
-5062 KFSFENIPDG
+5062 KFSFTDLADG
-5072 EYRVYE
+5072 EYLVYE
-5078 TKAPDGYSLMDRVA
+5078 IKAPSGYSLMKKDQYY
-5092 FRFKVEKGKIYE
+5092 FKVENGKIYKS
-5104 LDKHDDKVAAKLLKV
+5104 DKDGKVDDKEIVGKDDTKP
-5119 NGEENSDK
+5119 NSETNPIQIEN
-5127 YRIKITNKKAE
+5127 RKAE

-5157 VMLGGVFIYFK
+5157 VMLGGVFIFYK

>member
-1 MKVRLSLLT
+1 
-10 RKVFALIIAT
+10 
-20 SMSIPTNVFAS
+20 
-31 EPEPQNYEEDSSIM
+31 
-45 GLAQNET
+45 
-52 TEDVKAAEIDST
+52 
-64 KLVESKDY
+64 
-72 LIDMKATL
+72 
-80 DESLTKIDYEI
+80 
-91 RLKRKNPLAEGED
+91 
-104 KDLSLSLVAMPNIN
+104 
-118 SLRLVS
+118 
-124 ASAIDANKENDL
+124 
-136 AVETSDDELNSLI
+136 
-149 LKNKAHDEIIYKIS
+149 
-163 ADIREAKD
+163 
-171 GRNYD
+171 
-176 LAIGLADD
+176 
-184 NDEVLTYKLIA
+184 
-195 KEEDL
+195 
-200 DDGENTT
+200 
-207 KTIKLEQSDA
+207 
-217 NNLTATY
+217 
-224 KEEGILGGIFA
+224 
-235 KYDQIEWTDFL
+235 
-246 ANDTDDVKELDY
+246 
-258 KLNPD
+258 
-263 QNQITDETKIRLDYY
+263 
-278 KMGPEGFVIN
+278 
-288 KEFSQEID
+288 
-296 FAEKINFEIPKA
+296 
-308 YLARLSLSTKVD
+308 
-320 KKNTHIASYQLNNRE
+320 
-335 IKNPIYIEGSEEE
+335 
-348 NKEEG
+348 
-353 EDPAPAPTENQ
+353 
-364 TPAADKTPSEENDA
+364 
-378 PASQAEKEDKK
+378 
-389 DPSEE
+389 
-394 EEDPADKLS
+394 
-403 ALLLNRDSL
+403 
-412 EARLKNESRLT
+412 
-423 EAMAKTVDEITSRL
+423 
-437 YAYDK
+437 
-442 DQIYWEDL
+442 
-450 LNYTKAI
+450 
-457 AQRDKLEEADLR
+457 
-469 EIIGDLIT
+469 
-477 GLNKETYKV
+477 
-486 ANINIDE
+486 
-493 IIRFVYPQEKENP
+493 
-506 ENQENKPEEPTNLE
+506 
-520 KADKELK
+520 
-527 EALADKSKGIEEI
+527 
-540 QALLDSFEKKYKLTR
+540 
-555 EDQEKL
+555 

-1619 VANEKGE
+1619 VTNEEGE

-1631 EDANLE
+1631 EDAKLE
-1637 TEKAKRDGKT
+1637 KEKVTRDGKT

-1744 EAPKGYKKTNLY
+1744 EAPKGYKKTDLY

-1775 EVPKAKAGENQD
+1775 EVPKAKEGENQD
-1787 KIFNSNKLKEV
+1787 KIFNSNKLTEV
-1798 EISNI
+1798 KISEIINDKDK
-1803 IKGHEKVDAYQ
+1803 IKAYQ
-1814 IGNEARTI
+1814 IGNDARTI
-1822 DIDFKKYKG
+1822 DITFKKYKG

-1851 LGKDNKPVS
+1851 FGKDGKPVS
-1860 FNLYNSD
+1860 FNLYKSD

-1873 GEKDEKGNFKPINKE
+1873 GDKDQKGNFIPINKD

-1898 HLGGLEFGGYYILRE
+1898 HLKGLEFGGYYILRE

-1953 TDIHSVFKGV
+1953 TDFHSVFKGV
-1963 VDFLEKEQLG
+1963 VDFLEKEKLG

-2049 SPKEIEEEAP
+2049 SPEEIEKEAP

-2115 KQMDYSA
+2115 KQMDYAAQSI
-2122 HAPRYRMAGLD
+2122 RFRMAGLD
-2133 LSEPLQFNRLMAAPT
+2133 ISEPLQFNRPMAAPRSGGLEIGEEIIPKSVQAGNVEYTIENTKNAQLYGGT
-2148 ESYLQELE
+2148 EVTTSVKELGGGVFE
-2156 YDASSDDLN
+2156 VKIDLKN
-2165 IKVWAS
+2165 KS
-2171 EVDTKNGKRT
+2171 ERNFDTKPYFDFTFNDNFNFKANSTLSWYGDISNAPTTRWHTAYNPDTKKIGIESGKPAIRKGQT
-2181 INFSISPKAK
+2181 YSIKFEVQAK
-2191 ASQETEEQIIGNKIQ
+2191 SDLVTGVYDIIGNITYKHDSNIKTTTQ
-2206 LVFVIDRS
+2206 TIDPPRIRVKTSEPVISYR
-2214 KDASELTNKNNP
+2214 E
-2226 SGPTLDKNINKLIT
+2226 G
-2240 DIVDKAKKS
+2240 
-2249 NASIDA
+2249 
-2255 TFIQYDNATNSIVG
+2255 YE
-2269 GVNQDLLALDESISD
+2269 DEII
-2284 TQPYTMTTPSNPNG
+2284 PMTTETRDDPNLEIG
-2298 ENVTIKDYLGKIGVK
+2298 ETRTEPGHNGK
-2313 KRVANNIDGNDRLA
+2313 KRTYYKYEQINGNDTG
-2327 KNRDTYY
+2327 KKEIDTEKG
-2334 NQITNTNEAYDKRIF
+2334 NNGVEIITNMKP
-2349 INISNFIST
+2349 
-2358 GAKTFR
+2358 
-2364 DKNEGNRIKYQ
+2364 
-2375 AAEIIWQFRN
+2375 EII
-2385 KAKPVHFDTWMS
+2385 
-2397 HIDLYSGLNSEYTN
+2397 
-2411 YMANNTANDPSGN
+2411 
-2424 ILSDH
+2424 
-2429 FKFFRNDDY
+2429 Y
-2438 NNNGRGQNVSKDF
+2438 N
-2451 FDNNI
+2451 
-2456 LTDDNFIKER
+2456 
-2466 KIIEKPSDE
+2466 
-2475 YLVKDASL
+2475 
-2483 NATLRNQINL
+2483 
-2493 LETSAT
+2493 
-2499 IGSTNLDP
+2499 
-2507 ITSKSGTNDSIKL
+2507 GTKQ
-2520 DNINLKKGETLDFSY
+2520 
-2535 TIDLKDTTEFDEVYP
+2535 V
-2550 INASIKFVNDGKESS
+2550 
-2565 ISSVYPSTNSE
+2565 
-2576 ISTKKIKEDTPTPDP
+2576 
-2591 PTPDPGTQEGHK
+2591 PGTQEGHK

-2632 TPNPGKKLAELLI
+2632 KPNSGKKLAELLI
-2645 NGDPAEVDGS
+2645 DGYPAEVNGN
-2655 TCTFEMPDRDV
+2655 TAVFGMPDHDV

-2904 PPKDKNGNDMKWYFK
+2904 PPKDKNGNNMKWYFK

-2938 DFEHTFSENDD
+2938 DFEHTFSANDD

-3061 KGADGLDL
+3061 KGADGSDL

-3329 SFKKFSS
+3329 SFMKFRNETDKDGKK
-3336 DLDDKGNKKP
+3336 LP

-3358 FSMDEKAKAYEYY
+3358 FSMDEKAKAYEYHNEKD
-3371 GEDDNA
+3371 GA
-3377 TLKKYTNGK
+3377 GLKKYVRGK

-3391 TTEGN
+3391 DPDGK
-3396 VQKFTYDNKEYK
+3396 VIKFTYDNKEYK
-3408 YDENNNLISVGGQ
+3408 YDEKNNLVSVGGQ
-3421 TPTEEDKKVKPDAI
+3421 RPTEEDKKVKPDAI

-3441 YSALRRSQSSGKVDF
+3441 YSALRRSQSTGRVDF

-3483 WIFKVEKTDDGL
+3483 WIFKVEKSDDGL
-3495 QIVRTYKDKDGKELN
+3495 QIVRTYKDSKGNSHD
-3510 VEEEYFKKYEPTY
+3510 VEEEYFQKYDKDY
-3523 YTDVYSKKFK
+3523 YDKFYSKNNFK
-3533 DNSNVKGDGIK
+3533 KNSNITGDGK
-3544 SPYEITNTKTT
+3544 ENPYEITNTKTT

-3564 STEKTNVITKDTKF
+3564 GRDTSNIIKKDTKF

-3583 SDNPGDI
+3583 SNDPNNLN
-3590 DSDNKETVKKVISGQ
+3590 SAKLGQ

-3613 ESDSGVFEIK
+3613 ESDEGVFEITN
-3623 DLAKGVYVL
+3623 LAKGVYVL
-3632 IETKAPDGYE
+3632 METKAPDGYE
-3642 IMTRKIVIKVYEDA
+3642 KMDRQIGIKVYEDS
-3656 KGVIKKAFYEVDQ
+3656 KGALQKEYFEIKLNKE
-3669 NGNLVKE
+3669 GNKELVKSPGE
-3676 ATSFENLRTTNV
+3676 FQNLLNRNA
-3688 NSQTIVDTKP
+3688 QKP
-3698 EDTFYVINKP
+3698 ETHTEADGTFYVINKSKP
-3708 KEYFLLTKGYL
+3708 YFFYLYKGFMKKEKE
-3719 DDKDKFTHITKGKLD
+3719 KDVFTDITKGKLKVKIYADPADKKNTDKTVYEQTID
-3734 LKLYPENK
+3734 LSENAPYRIDLNNNIKFGRDYLLEEVKSPDGYAKTNYRYKLRFAYDSSWDTPFVATLVAVLKEVKKEDGTTEWVPLTNK
-3742 DDRNTYQTYSQSIN
+3742 DGKNISDSGQYLGDGKSIN
-3756 LDTDKEPNRNDP
+3756 
-3768 AYKFSIDGIRQ
+3768 S
-3779 QMVEYKKGEITYI
+3779 
-3792 LEETSAPDGFVKT
+3792 GFP
-3805 TNKYKIKFVYTNN
+3805 F
-3818 KFYVKLM
+3818 
-3825 GVEVNGQVVNET
+3825 Q
-3837 DDKKPIPSEGLNIYN
+3837 
-3852 GDGETQSSIL
+3852 
-3862 HIVNTKAE
+3862 IVNKKTE
-3870 VVFTKIGKYKVEE
+3870 VVFTKKGKDKVEE
-3883 NGKLVDKETKLKD
+3883 DGKLVDKETPLKG

-3909 QKENQGYYPLTANM
+3909 GKKNQGYYPLTANM
-3923 EMIKPRKNDDGT
+3923 EMIKPKIGDDGT
-3935 TTYYYISKKTGEEV
+3935 KSYYYISNETGKEV
-3949 KVKNYDPE
+3949 AVNNFNPE

-3963 VGIYK
+3963 VKIYK
-3968 SDEDGKFKITNL
+3968 SGEDGKFKITDL
-3980 TDGYYRVIEPKPAT
+3980 IDGYYRLIEPKAAK
-3994 DENGKDYMKVN
+3994 DADGKEYMKVN
-4005 GPIKTF
+4005 GPIKKF
-4011 KVVDGRVKIYTVDK
+4011 RVEDGKVKIYTNDK
-4025 DNKTIEKEVDGTSEA
+4025 ENKLIEKEVDGTSEA

-4092 GEIKFTGLPYGYYWL
+4092 GKIKFTGLPYGYYWL
-4107 KETKTKDG
+4107 KETKSKDG
-4115 FILDTKKKLIS
+4115 YILDTKKKLIA

-4141 VWKAIKFEGK
+4141 VWKAIKFEGT
-4151 QDELVSTADTPNKDT
+4151 QDELVSTADSPNKDT

-4177 KFNFKIDEKA
+4177 KFKFKIDEKA

-4199 SDNVDLDGINKN
+4199 SDNVDLDGINKDN
-4211 NSDKGQKGDQ
+4211 TDKGQKVDE
-4221 YFDIIG
+4221 YFNIIG
-4227 PAGLLAKAEV
+4227 PAGLLAKAKV
-4237 NPDRRSITYI
+4237 NDDRRSITYI

-4274 HKQDIE
+4274 HTQDIE
-4280 VTADIGHNT
+4280 VTADIGKNIY
-4289 DPTNPNYS
+4289 TNS
-4297 NYHYSD
+4297 RDYHYSD
-4303 SITIDYRGKNEKIG
+4303 SINIDYRGRNDKIG

-4347 LNPRNREMLGKTLSF
+4347 LNPWNREMLGKTLSF

-4632 WEGLA
+4632 WEGLV

-4833 VNTDLILSQTNTKVR
+4833 VNTDLKLSQTNTKVR
-4848 LVQASGDTII
+4848 LVQASGDTIKDA
-4858 EPDNSS
+4858 DNTS
-4864 YTVEINNGNTP
+4864 YTVEFNDGNS
-4875 NLTLRIAPPY
+4875 LDLRIAPPY

-4937 GQVDKETGKVTF
+4937 GQVDKTTGKVTF

-5157 VMLGGVFIYFK
+5157 VMLGGVFIFYK

>member
-1 MKVRLSLLT
+1 MKARLSLLT

-31 EPEPQNYEEDSSIM
+31 EPEPQNYDEETSIM

-64 KLVESKDY
+64 KQVESKDY
-72 LIDMKATL
+72 FIDMKATL

-91 RLKRKNPLAEGED
+91 RLKRKDPLAEGED

-124 ASAIDANKENDL
+124 ASAIDANKENEL

-171 GRNYD
+171 GRNFD
-176 LAIGLADD
+176 LALGLAED

-200 DDGENTT
+200 DDGENTI

-246 ANDTDDVKELDY
+246 ANDTDDVKEIDY
-258 KLNPD
+258 KLKPD

-278 KMGPEGFVIN
+278 KMSPEGFVIN

-308 YLARLSLSTKVD
+308 YLAKLSLSTKVD

-348 NKEEG
+348 NKEGE

-364 TPAADKTPSEENDA
+364 TPAADKTPSEENDK
-378 PASQAEKEDKK
+378 PASQAEKEDEK

-403 ALLLNRDSL
+403 ALLINRDSL

-457 AQRDKLEEADLR
+457 AQRDKLNEADLR

-493 IIRFVYPQEKENP
+493 IIKFVYPQEKENP

-527 EALADKSKGIEEI
+527 EALADKTKGIEEI

-597 EGKKFKLKTKMQ
+597 EGKKFKLKTTMQ
-609 VKATS
+609 VKAS
-614 GWPIP
+614 KAWPIP
-619 SGWYFDVNLGPYLK
+619 SGWYFDVNLGPYLR
-633 EDKGQPLNDLYNN
+633 EDWGQQLKDLNHPKL
-646 GQLIATAQFMKLGN
+646 GLVATAQMLRIGN
-660 DTVIR
+660 NNVIR

-672 TQPIDLNI
+672 TETIDLNI

-790 LVDPKNPLEF
+790 LVDPKNPLDF

-807 FGSANQGLTNIY
+807 FGSANQGLPNIY

-1287 DDDRKTD
+1287 DPNRRINNEP
-1294 QGLRKLKDNET
+1294 GAPRKLKDNET

-1320 AQKLYNKVIASYREG
+1320 AQKLYKKVIDSYREG
-1335 NDWND
+1335 NNWNP

-1371 EIDKYKKGGEKL
+1371 EIDKYKKDGSKL
-1383 KDAKFRFTNID
+1383 ADAKFRFTNID
-1394 TGEKKEWTSTDDDK
+1394 TGEKKEWTSTDDNK

-1424 KAPKGYQKIQD
+1424 KTPKGYQKIKD

-1442 KEIHPDD
+1442 KEIHPDN
-1449 GRYDAKKLPSI
+1449 GSYDAKKLPRI

-1466 ETEVSIDQK
+1466 ETEVSIDQT

-1481 DGKKPLVVLDEDNKI
+1481 DGKTPLVVLDEDNKI

-1566 KFDHIPAGFYVLEET
+1566 KFDHIPAGLYVLEET

-1604 QKKKV
+1604 DKKKV
-1609 QVSFVQEYKE
+1609 EVSFVQEYKE
-1619 VANEKGE
+1619 VTNEKGE

-1631 EDANLE
+1631 ADANLE
-1637 TEKAKRDGKT
+1637 TEKATRDKKL
-1647 VDLPIIRNKTKKT
+1647 VDLPIIRNKAKKT

-1669 ENLGTDKE
+1669 ENLDTAKE

-1700 EEAYTDNSKKTE
+1700 EEAYTDNSTKTKA
-1712 PPRATVDGQQ
+1712 PRAKVDGQQ

-1733 LKVGEYLLEEL
+1733 LKVGVYLLEEL
-1744 EAPKGYKKTNLY
+1744 EAPKGYKKTDLY
-1756 GWKLVV
+1756 GWKLIV

-1775 EVPKAKAGENQD
+1775 EVPKAEAGENQD
-1787 KIFNSNKLKEV
+1787 KIFNSNKLTEV
-1798 EISNI
+1798 KISNI
-1803 IKGHEKVDAYQ
+1803 IKGHEKVDVYQ
-1814 IGNEARTI
+1814 IGNKSRTI

-1839 TEVEATEVNEKL
+1839 TEVEATEVNKKL
-1851 LGKDNKPVS
+1851 FGKDNKPVS

-1898 HLGGLEFGGYYILRE
+1898 HLKGLEFGGYYILRE

-1953 TDIHSVFKGV
+1953 TDFHSVFKGV
-1963 VDFLEKEQLG
+1963 VDFLEKEKLG

-2003 RLYTANENYEIE
+2003 RLYTANEDYEIE

-2102 KKYRDNPSKTRNP
+2102 KKYRDNPKTTRNP

-2133 LSEPLQFNRLMAAPT
+2133 LSAPIQFNRLMEAPRST
-2148 ESYLQELE
+2148 GLE
-2156 YDASSDDLN
+2156 
-2165 IKVWAS
+2165 I
-2171 EVDTKNGKRT
+2171 G
-2181 INFSISPKAK
+2181 
-2191 ASQETEEQIIGNKIQ
+2191 EQIIPKSVQAGNVEYTIENTKNAQ
-2206 LVFVIDRS
+2206 LYGGTEVTTSV
-2214 KDASELTNKNNP
+2214 KEL
-2226 SGPTLDKNINKLIT
+2226 G
-2240 DIVDKAKKS
+2240 
-2249 NASIDA
+2249 
-2255 TFIQYDNATNSIVG
+2255 G
-2269 GVNQDLLALDESISD
+2269 GVFE
-2284 TQPYTMTTPSNPNG
+2284 
-2298 ENVTIKDYLGKIGVK
+2298 VK
-2313 KRVANNIDGNDRLA
+2313 
-2327 KNRDTYY
+2327 
-2334 NQITNTNEAYDKRIF
+2334 
-2349 INISNFIST
+2349 
-2358 GAKTFR
+2358 
-2364 DKNEGNRIKYQ
+2364 
-2375 AAEIIWQFRN
+2375 
-2385 KAKPVHFDTWMS
+2385 
-2397 HIDLYSGLNSEYTN
+2397 
-2411 YMANNTANDPSGN
+2411 
-2424 ILSDH
+2424 
-2429 FKFFRNDDY
+2429 
-2438 NNNGRGQNVSKDF
+2438 
-2451 FDNNI
+2451 
-2456 LTDDNFIKER
+2456 
-2466 KIIEKPSDE
+2466 
-2475 YLVKDASL
+2475 
-2483 NATLRNQINL
+2483 
-2493 LETSAT
+2493 
-2499 IGSTNLDP
+2499 
-2507 ITSKSGTNDSIKL
+2507 
-2520 DNINLKKGETLDFSY
+2520 
-2535 TIDLKDTTEFDEVYP
+2535 IDLKNKSERYFDTKPYFDFTFNDNFNFKANSTLSWYGD
-2550 INASIKFVNDGKESS
+2550 ISNAPTTRWHIAYNPDTKKIGIESGKPAIKKGQTYSIKFEVQAKSDLVTGVYDIIGNITYKHDSNKNTTTQTIDPPRIRVKTSEPVISYREGYEDEIVPMTTETRDDPNLEIGETRTEPGHDGKKRTYYKYEQ
-2565 ISSVYPSTNSE
+2565 INGNDTGKKE
-2576 ISTKKIKEDTPTPDP
+2576 IDTEKGNNGVEIITDMKPEIIYNGTKQV
-2591 PTPDPGTQEGHK
+2591 PGTQEGHK

-2614 SASPQNNVK
+2614 SASPQNPVK

-2632 TPNPGKKLAELLI
+2632 TPNSGKKLAELLI
-2645 NGDPAEVDGS
+2645 DGYPAEVNGN
-2655 TCTFEMPDRDV
+2655 TAVFGMPDHDV

-2904 PPKDKNGNDMKWYFK
+2904 PPKDKNGNNMKWYFK

-3061 KGADGLDL
+3061 KGADGSDL

-3510 VEEEYFKKYEPTY
+3510 VEEEYFKKYDNDY
-3523 YTDVYSKKFK
+3523 YTNFYSKNNFK
-3533 DNSNVKGDGIK
+3533 TKSNVTGYGKDK
-3544 SPYEITNTKTT
+3544 PYDITNTKTT

-3564 STEKTNVITKDTKF
+3564 GRNTSNIIKKDTKF

-3583 SDNPGDI
+3583 SNDPKDL
-3590 DSDNKETVKKVISGQ
+3590 DSAKSGQ
-3605 SEFPPYQV
+3605 SEFPPFQV
-3613 ESDSGVFEIK
+3613 ESDKGEFIITN
-3623 DLAKGVYVL
+3623 LAKGVYL
-3632 IETKAPDGYE
+3632 LKETKAPDGYE
-3642 IMTRKIVIKVYEDA
+3642 IMNRQIGIKVYEDEEGA
-3656 KGVIKKAFYEVDQ
+3656 LQKEYFEIKLDKE
-3669 NGNLVKE
+3669 GKKELVK
-3676 ATSFENLRTTNV
+3676 SPGDFQNLLNRNAQNPETH
-3688 NSQTIVDTKP
+3688 VDK
-3698 EDTFYVINKP
+3698 DGTFYVINKSKP
-3708 KEYFLLTKGYL
+3708 YFFYLRKGYMEEGKF
-3719 DDKDKFTHITKGKLD
+3719 KDITKGKLRI
-3734 LKLYPENK
+3734 KISK
-3742 DDRNTYQTYSQSIN
+3742 
-3756 LDTDKEPNRNDP
+3756 DP
-3768 AYKFSIDGIRQ
+3768 ADKTNTDTKVYEQEIDLSDAGSYRIDLSNDIQ
-3779 QMVEYKKGEITYI
+3779 LGKDYI
-3792 LEETSAPDGFVKT
+3792 LEEVESPDGYAKTKYRYRLSFSYLQTDQKFVATLKAVLKEVKKEDGSKDWIPL
-3805 TNKYKIKFVYTNN
+3805 TNKESKNISDSNQLIAGGQSINSGFPFRIVNN
-3818 KFYVKLM
+3818 KT
-3825 GVEVNGQVVNET
+3825 EV
-3837 DDKKPIPSEGLNIYN
+3837 I
-3852 GDGETQSSIL
+3852 
-3862 HIVNTKAE
+3862 
-3870 VVFTKIGKYKVEE
+3870 FTKVGKDKVKGED
-3883 NGKLVDKETKLKD
+3883 GKLKDKETPLKD

-3923 EMIKPRKNDDGT
+3923 EMIKPKIGADGIK
-3935 TTYYYISKKTGEEV
+3935 TYYYISNKTGKEVPVNNFNPEE
-3949 KVKNYDPE
+3949 
-3957 KITDPP
+3957 ITDSP

-3968 SDEDGKFKITNL
+3968 SDDKGKFKITNL
-3980 TDGYYRVIEPKPAT
+3980 TDGYYRVIEPKPAK
-3994 DENGKDYMKVN
+3994 DENGKEYMKVN

-4011 KVVDGRVKIYTVDK
+4011 KVVDGRVKIYKKGKESTDK
-4025 DNKTIEKEVDGTSEA
+4025 PIEAEVDGTSEA

-4045 INQKPGKGEFTLT
+4045 INEKPGKGEFTLT
-4058 KEDEDGGK
+4058 KENEDGGK

-4151 QDELVSTADTPNKDT
+4151 KDELVSTADTPSKDT

-4199 SDNVDLDGINKN
+4199 SENVDLDGINKDN
-4211 NSDKGQKGDQ
+4211 TDKGQKVDE
-4221 YFDIIG
+4221 YFNIIG
-4227 PAGLLAKAEV
+4227 PAGLLAKAKV
-4237 NPDRRSITYI
+4237 NDDRRSITYT

-4274 HKQDIE
+4274 HKQDIK
-4280 VTADIGHNT
+4280 VTADIGKNI
-4289 DPTNPNYS
+4289 DTNS
-4297 NYHYSD
+4297 SDYHYSD
-4303 SITIDYRGKNEKIG
+4303 SINIDYRGYNDKG
-4317 YNGYQNPDSDIS
+4317 RYNGYQNPTSDIS
-4329 SYMLRLNPD
+4329 SYMLRLDPEH
-4338 GKTFTAILY
+4338 KTFTAIVYYNPWNKY
-4347 LNPRNREMLGKTLSF
+4347 LTNKNITF
-4362 TTDEDILVNDNLS
+4362 TADEDILVNENLS
-4375 VKTYIKNGAGSH
+4375 VKTYIKTGDGSH
-4387 PSSGNIDGWEDG
+4387 PTTRFGGGWQEG
-4399 DLPDSYDIYEED
+4399 DLPDSYYIYEKD
-4411 SDGKLKVRSDLSLIT
+4411 KDGNLKVRSDLSPIT

-4436 TKTWTESLEV
+4436 TKTWTEKVEV
-4446 NPYYGYDYSQYDYN
+4446 NGNNGYDEWSYDYN

-4474 RDDKITRKIDIPTR
+4474 RDAKITRKIAIPYR
-4488 YLNRKGD
+4488 YLNRQDD

-4506 GELNKNAK
+4506 GQLAGDNVK
-4514 SLKTRADETHYN
+4514 SLKTSAD
-4526 YRTQNRTTYKDSY
+4526 YKDHNVSTLRSNGY
-4539 KSYFETWSQFFNPG
+4539 YYYENTYTGNFETWSQFFNPG

-4568 NKIEFAKVDGGVLSN
+4568 NKVEFAKVDGGVLSN
-4583 VVDKT
+4583 VVDK
-4588 EENSQKLKDLGIG
+4588 EAENPNTLKDLGIG
-4601 LPLKG
+4601 NPLKG
-4606 AEFKLVKDGTD
+4606 AEFKLVKDKTD
-4617 VDKSTRTSDDNGIFS
+4617 VADSKRTSDQDGIFS

-4662 TFKVDENGNIVEIKN
+4662 SFKVDEDGNIVEVKN
-4677 NKQILENY
+4677 NKQILENN
-4685 RKAEIKIRKT
+4685 RKAQIKIRKT
-4695 DQDGNTLDGAEFLLT
+4695 DQDGKALNGAKFLLT
-4710 ATGKQ
+4710 PTSGQEDPSNPNSSFPALTKPDTDNESEAVFTNLVAGK
-4715 KYTANIGTKQ
+4715 
-4725 ADNTILFDKLPAGT
+4725 
-4739 YTLTEEKAPQGYTK
+4739 YTLTEEKAPDGYTK
-4753 SKTVWNLEVTKD
+4753 SEQKWEIEVTKD
-4765 GKVKWT
+4765 GKVKWL
-4771 NSFDDTNDMKKVSV
+4771 NSFDDTEDKMKAVSGI
-4785 NTYSGDADK
+4785 TYSGDDDK

-4805 TDSKT
+4805 QEAKT
-4810 FRQKITIKARS
+4810 FRQKITIKAKPS
-4821 SELEKARLILDS
+4821 DLEKARLILDS
-4833 VNTDLILSQTNTKVR
+4833 VSTDLKLSQTSTKVR

-4875 NLTLRIAPPY
+4875 NLTLRINPPY

-4896 SSGNTSEEN
+4896 SQGQSEEQTQT
-4905 KNDADAV
+4905 DADKE
-4912 REYILIV
+4912 REYIFIV

-4924 DNARIGAKATYDV
+4924 DDTRIGAKATYDV
-4937 GQVDKETGKVTF
+4937 GSVDKDTGKVTF
-4949 GTEDIKT
+4949 GDKDIKT
-4956 VLDKY
+4956 ELDKY
-4961 VAKSSTLTPSA
+4961 ATKENLTIGQT
-4972 ETVNMKVYENKY
+4972 TVDMKAYEDKY
-4984 LARDINLLITDI
+4984 LARDINLLTTDI
-4996 GNIKKPSIYFQKVDE
+4996 GNIKKPSIHFIKVDE
-5011 TTKEALQGA
+5011 KTEKALAGA
-5020 EFELQQ
+5020 EFELQ
-5026 KQKDGKYLPIK
+5026 KKNNGDYVTIDRNGTPIMPSNTNK
-5037 KDGTVV
+5037 SDIWTA
-5043 TPAGTTPTDKLI
+5043 TSDKN
-5055 AKYGTDG
+5055 G

-5104 LDKHDDKVAAKLLKV
+5104 LDKHDDKVTAKLLKV
-5119 NGEENSDK
+5119 KGEENSDK

-5168 RQARLAQ
+5168 RQARLAQWRPPQSGRA